1 MSNRK
6 ADLDAEIPLLLIPG
20 DQASAYDPDVPSR
33 EDILAY
39 FRAHTDGL
47 ALDELIAHFRVER
60 EATLIGL
67 KRRLT
72 AMARDGQLITRAGV
86 WHMVK
91 SNPAIL
97 EGRIQGHRDGFG
109 FFIPDNPELPDIF
122 LPPIEM
128 RKVLHGDRVRV
139 NPTGN
144 YKGKLEGSIV
154 EVLERGTTALVGRLL
169 HEDGGYVVVPEDRR
183 IKHDV
188 YIAPG
193 DLGGAVHGQ
202 VVSCEIIRQPS
213 RHLPPQGKITEI
225 LGEIDDPG
233 MEIEIAVRKF
243 DVPHQFSEATLAEA
257 AKLPTRVMAADLQ
270 GRVDLR
276 EVPFFTI
283 DGEDARDFDDAVYGE
298 LTEIPSGRGSKQAW
312 RLLVAIADVSHYVK
326 PDHPIDE
333 DALERGTSVYF
344 PRRVIPMLPESLSNG
359 ICSLNPHEDR
369 LVLVCDM
376 IVHASGAQAGTV
388 QGYQFYP
395 AVICSHARTTYT
407 QVWNMIQQPDGPTAR
422 EFAEIKEQVLQLYE
436 LYQLFAQQRVN
447 RGAMDFDT
455 VETQI
460 ICNEM
465 GKIEQI
471 VPLHRN
477 HAHRM
482 IEEFMLAANTCAADF
497 LTRHKRLGL
506 YRVHESSTP
515 EKLGQLR
522 EYLRALGLHLGGGD
536 EPSSLDFS
544 VLLAKAK
551 EREDYEVI
559 QTMIMRSM
567 SQAIYTP
574 ENSGHF
580 GLAYSDYAHFTSPI
594 RRYPDLLN
602 HRVIKATLNR
612 RKYTPK
618 ADGVVRAKGEP
629 LKEYEFSVWDRLG
642 VVLSAHE
649 RRADEASYDVQAW
662 LKCWYVREHIGGVF
676 SGKVTGVT
684 SFGLFVTL
692 DSLYVEGLV
701 HISEL
706 GSEYFQYNE
715 AMHELRGERT
725 GKRYRLTDEVHVQ
738 ISRVDLEARR
748 IDFSLVK
755 NPLSYEAV
763 QREIQRG
770 GEEPSRHYKKTAKP
784 KPEALRGTTA
794 KQRREAQRQ
803 AAKKKAAAAR
813 SKSSKSSKK
822 SGRKSR

>member
-1 MSNRK
+1 MSSRRQ
-6 ADLDAEIPLLLIPG
+6 DSDANIPILLVPG
-20 DQASAYDPDVPSR
+20 DQASAYDPDVPMR
-33 EDILAY
+33 EDILAF
-39 FRAHTDGL
+39 FRSQGDDLTTEML
-47 ALDELIAHFRVER
+47 VEHFKIER

-67 KRRLT
+67 QRRLT
-72 AMARDGQLITRAGV
+72 AMARDGQLANRDGT

-97 EGRIQGHRDGFG
+97 EGKVQGHRDGFG
-109 FFIPDNPELPDIF
+109 FFIPDNKELPDVY

-139 NPTGN
+139 NPTGS

-154 EVLERGTTALVGRLL
+154 EVLERSTSSLVGRVLNENG
-169 HEDGGYVVVPEDRR
+169 HFVVVPEDQR

-193 DLGGAVHGQ
+193 DLAGAEHGQ
-202 VVSCEIIRQPS
+202 VVACEIIRQPS
-213 RHLPPQGKITEI
+213 RHVPPQGKITEV

-243 DVPHQFSEATLAEA
+243 DVPHQFSEATLAQA
-257 AKLPTRVMAADLQ
+257 AKLPSRVMAADLQ

-276 EVPFFTI
+276 DLPFFTI
-283 DGEDARDFDDAVYGE
+283 DGEDARDFDDAIYGE
-298 LTEIPSGRGSKQAW
+298 LTEVPSGKGTKQAW
-312 RLLVAIADVSHYVK
+312 RLLVAIADVSHYVQ
-326 PDHPIDE
+326 PGQPIDN
-333 DALERGTSVYF
+333 DAIERGTSVYF

-359 ICSLNPHEDR
+359 ICSLNPDEDR

-376 IVHASGAQAGTV
+376 LVHATGAYAGTV

-407 QVWNMIQQPDGPTAR
+407 QVWDIIQQPDGPTAR
-422 EFAEIKEQVLQLYE
+422 ELAVVRDQVLELYD
-436 LYQLFAQQRVN
+436 LYQLFAQQRAN
-447 RGAMDFDT
+447 RGALDFDT

-460 ICNEM
+460 VCNDM
-465 GKIEQI
+465 GKIERI
-471 VPLHRN
+471 EPLHRN
-477 HAHRM
+477 HAHRL

-497 LTRHKRLGL
+497 LTRTNRLGL
-506 YRVHESSTP
+506 YRVHEGSTP

-522 EYLRALGLHLGGGD
+522 EYLRGMGLSLGGGD

-544 VLLAKAK
+544 KLLNAVKA
-551 EREDYEVI
+551 RDDYEVI

-580 GLAYSDYAHFTSPI
+580 GLAYKSYTHFTSPI

-602 HRVIKATLNR
+602 HRVIKAQLKR
-612 RKYTPK
+612 RKYMPK
-618 ADGVVRAKGEP
+618 VEGFERAPDEP
-629 LKEYEFSVWDRLG
+629 LKEYEHSVWERLG
-642 VVLSAHE
+642 VVLSAYE

-662 LKCWYVREHIGGVF
+662 LKCWYVREHIGEVF

-684 SFGLFVTL
+684 NFGLFVTL
-692 DSLYVEGLV
+692 DNFYVEGLV

-715 AMHELRGERT
+715 SMHELRGERT

-738 ISRVDLEARR
+738 ITRVDLEARR
-748 IDFSLVK
+748 IDFALVK
-755 NPLSYEAV
+755 NPLSFEAV

-770 GEEPSRHYKKTAKP
+770 AEEPAKRYKKAAKP

-794 KQRREAQRQ
+794 KQRRAAQRQ
-803 AAKKKAAAAR
+803 AAKKKMAA
-813 SKSSKSSKK
+813 KSKK
-822 SGRKSR
+822 TAYKSR

>member
-1 MSNRK
+1 MSNRRD
-6 ADLDAEIPLLLIPG
+6 DLDAEIPILLVPG
-20 DQASAYDPDVPSR
+20 DQASAYDPDVPMR
-33 EDILAY
+33 EDILAF
-39 FRAHTDGL
+39 FRTQGDGI
-47 ALDELIAHFRVER
+47 ELEQLIEHFKVER

-72 AMARDGQLITRAGV
+72 AMVRDGQLLTRAGS

-109 FFIPDNPELPDIF
+109 FFIPDNKELPDIF

-128 RKVLHGDRVRV
+128 RKVLHGDRVCV

-154 EVLERGTTALVGRLL
+154 EVLERGTTKLVGRVL
-169 HEDGGYVVVPEDRR
+169 HEAGNYVVVPEDQR
-183 IKHDV
+183 IKHDL
-188 YIAPG
+188 YIAPA
-193 DLGGAVHGQ
+193 DLAGAHHGQ
-202 VVSCEIIRQPS
+202 VVSCEIIRQPT
-213 RHLPPQGKITEI
+213 RHLPPQGKIIEI

-243 DVPHQFSEATLAEA
+243 EVPHEFSEATLNEA
-257 AKLPTRVMAADLQ
+257 SKLPSRVMAVDMP

-276 EVPFFTI
+276 DLPFFTI
-283 DGEDARDFDDAVYGE
+283 DGEDARDFDDAIYGE
-298 LTEIPSGRGSKQAW
+298 LTEVPSGKSTKKAW

-326 PDHPIDE
+326 PDSPIDE

-359 ICSLNPHEDR
+359 ICSLNPDEDR

-376 IVHASGAQAGTV
+376 LVHATGAHAGTV

-407 QVWNMIQQPDGPTAR
+407 QVWDMIQQPDGPTAH
-422 EFAEIKEQVLQLYE
+422 EFAVVKDQVLQLYE

-460 ICNEM
+460 VCNEL
-465 GKIEQI
+465 GKIERI

-477 HAHRM
+477 HAHRL

-497 LTRHKRLGL
+497 LTRNKRLGL

-522 EYLRALGLHLGGGD
+522 EYLRGLGLTLGGGD
-536 EPSSLDFS
+536 TPSSLHFAELLNKARARDDF
-544 VLLAKAK
+544 
-551 EREDYEVI
+551 EVI

-574 ENSGHF
+574 DNSGHF
-580 GLAYSDYAHFTSPI
+580 GLAYDNYAHFTSPI

-602 HRVIKATLNR
+602 HRVIKAALKR

-618 ADGVVRAKGEP
+618 VDGIERHKGEP
-629 LKEYEFSVWDRLG
+629 LKEYEHSVWDRLG
-642 VVLSAHE
+642 IVLSAHE
-649 RRADEASYDVQAW
+649 RRADEASYDVEAW
-662 LKCWYVREHIGGVF
+662 LKCWYVREHIGEVF

-684 SFGLFVTL
+684 SFGLFITL
-692 DSLYVEGLV
+692 DNLYVEGLV

-706 GSEYFQYNE
+706 GTEYFKFNE

-738 ISRVDLEARR
+738 ITRVDLEARR
-748 IDFSLVK
+748 IDFALVE
-755 NPLSYEAV
+755 NPLSYDAV

-770 GEEPSRHYKKTAKP
+770 GEEPPARRYKKAAKP
-784 KPEALRGTTA
+784 KPEALRGMTA
-794 KQRREAQRQ
+794 KQRRAAQRQ
-803 AAKKKAAAAR
+803 AARKKAAASR
-813 SKSSKSSKK
+813 GKK
-822 SGRKSR
+822 TGRKSR

>member
-1 MSNRK
+1 MSSRRQ
-6 ADLDAEIPLLLIPG
+6 DSDAEIPILLVPG
-20 DQASAYDPDVPSR
+20 DQASAYDPDVPMR
-33 EDILAY
+33 EDILAF
-39 FRAHTDGL
+39 FRAQSDSVELDGL
-47 ALDELIAHFRVER
+47 IEHFKIER

-72 AMARDGQLITRAGV
+72 AMVRDGQLSTRDGV
-86 WHMVK
+86 WQMAK

-97 EGRIQGHRDGFG
+97 EGKVQGHRDGFG
-109 FFIPDNPELPDIF
+109 FFIPDNRELPDVF

-128 RKVLHGDRVRV
+128 RKVLHGDRVRI

-144 YKGKLEGSIV
+144 YKGRPEGSII
-154 EVLERGTTALVGRLL
+154 EVLERSTTSLVGRVL
-169 HEDGGYVVVPEDRR
+169 HENGNYVVVPEDQR

-188 YIAPG
+188 NIAPS
-193 DLGGAVHGQ
+193 DLGGAMHGQ
-202 VVSCEIIRQPS
+202 VVTCEIIRQPS
-213 RHLPPQGKITEI
+213 RHLPPQGKITEV

-257 AKLPTRVMAADLQ
+257 DKLPLRVTASDLE

-276 EVPFFTI
+276 DLPFFTI
-283 DGEDARDFDDAVYGE
+283 DGEDARDFDDAIYGE
-298 LTEIPSGRGSKQAW
+298 FTDIPRGKSTTKAW

-326 PDHPIDE
+326 PDQPIDE
-333 DALERGTSVYF
+333 DAIERGTSVYF

-359 ICSLNPHEDR
+359 ICSLNPDEDR

-376 IVHASGAQAGTV
+376 VIHASGAHAGTV

-395 AVICSHARTTYT
+395 AVICSHARTTYN
-407 QVWNMIQQPDGPTAR
+407 QVWDTIQQPEGPIAR
-422 EFAEIKEQVLQLYE
+422 ELEVVKDQIIQLYE

-447 RGAMDFDT
+447 RGALDFDT

-460 ICNEM
+460 ICNDM
-465 GKIEQI
+465 GKIESI

-497 LTRHKRLGL
+497 LTRTKRLGL
-506 YRVHESSTP
+506 YRVHEGSTT
-515 EKLGQLR
+515 EKLSALR
-522 EYLRALGLHLGGGD
+522 EYLRGLGLTLGGGD
-536 EPSSLDFS
+536 EPTSLDYS
-544 VLLAKAK
+544 TLLNKVKA
-551 EREDYEVI
+551 REDFEVI

-567 SQAIYTP
+567 TQAIYTP

-580 GLAYSDYAHFTSPI
+580 GLAYENYAHFTSPI

-602 HRVIKATLNR
+602 HRVIKAQLKR

-618 ADGVVRAKGEP
+618 VEGIERAKDEP

-662 LKCWYVREHIGGVF
+662 LKCWYVREHIGEVF
-676 SGKVTGVT
+676 SGKISGVT

-692 DSLYVEGLV
+692 DNLYVEGLV

-715 AMHELRGERT
+715 SMHELRGERT
-725 GKRYRLTDEVHVQ
+725 GKRYCLTDEVHVQ
-738 ISRVDLEARR
+738 ITRVNLEARR
-748 IDFSLVK
+748 IDFALID
-755 NPLSYEAV
+755 NPLSYDAV
-763 QREIQRG
+763 QKELHRG
-770 GEEPSRHYKKTAKP
+770 GEEPVKRHKKAAKP
-784 KPEALRGTTA
+784 KPESLRGTTA
-794 KQRREAQRQ
+794 KQRRAAQRQ
-803 AAKKKAAAAR
+803 AAKKKAATK
-813 SKSSKSSKK
+813 SKTTS
-822 SGRKSR
+822 RKTRK

>member
-1 MSNRK
+1 MSSRRQ
-6 ADLDAEIPLLLIPG
+6 DSDDEIPILLVPG
-20 DQASAYDPDVPSR
+20 DQASAYDPDVPMR
-33 EDILAY
+33 EDILAFFREQSDGIELDVLIEY
-39 FRAHTDGL
+39 FG
-47 ALDELIAHFRVER
+47 IER

-72 AMARDGQLITRAGV
+72 AMVRDGQIASRGGV
-86 WHMVK
+86 LHMIK

-97 EGRIQGHRDGFG
+97 EGRVQGHRDGFG
-109 FFIPDNPELPDIF
+109 FFIPDNKEHADVY

-154 EVLERGTTALVGRLL
+154 EVLERSTTSLVGRVL
-169 HEDGGYVVVPEDRR
+169 HEAGNYVVVPEDQR

-188 YIAPG
+188 YIPQA

-202 VVSCEIIRQPS
+202 VVTCEIVRQPS
-213 RHLPPQGKITEI
+213 RHVPPQGKIIEV

-243 DVPHQFSEATLAEA
+243 DVPHQFSEATLAQA
-257 AKLPTRVMAADLQ
+257 KKLPSRVMAADLE

-276 EVPFFTI
+276 DLPFFTI
-283 DGEDARDFDDAVYGE
+283 DGEDARDFDDAIYGE
-298 LTEIPSGRGSKQAW
+298 LTEVPSGRGTKQAW
-312 RLLVAIADVSHYVK
+312 RLLVAIADVSHYVQ
-326 PDHPIDE
+326 PGQPIDE
-333 DALERGTSVYF
+333 DAIERGTSVYF

-376 IVHASGAQAGTV
+376 LIHNTGAYAGTV

-395 AVICSHARTTYT
+395 AVICSQARTTYT
-407 QVWNMIQQPDGPTAR
+407 QVWDVIQQPDGPTAR
-422 EFAEIKEQVLQLYE
+422 ELAVVKDQILQLYD
-436 LYQLFAQQRVN
+436 LYQLFAQQRTN
-447 RGAMDFDT
+447 RGALDFDT

-460 ICNEM
+460 VCNDM
-465 GKIEQI
+465 GKIESI

-477 HAHRM
+477 HAHRL
-482 IEEFMLAANTCAADF
+482 IEEFMLAANTCAADY
-497 LTRHKRLGL
+497 LERTNRLGL
-506 YRVHESSTP
+506 YRVHEVSTP

-522 EYLRALGLHLGGGD
+522 EYLRGLGLSLGGGD

-544 VLLAKAK
+544 KLLNAVKA
-551 EREDYEVI
+551 RDDFEVI

-580 GLAYSDYAHFTSPI
+580 GLAYKSYTHFTSPI

-602 HRVIKATLNR
+602 HRVIKAQLKR

-618 ADGVVRAKGEP
+618 VEGVERAQNEP
-629 LKEYEFSVWDRLG
+629 LKDYEHSIWERLG
-642 VVLSAHE
+642 VVLSAYE

-662 LKCWYVREHIGGVF
+662 LKCWYVREHIGEVF
-676 SGKVTGVT
+676 SGKVSGVT
-684 SFGLFVTL
+684 SFGLFITL
-692 DSLYVEGLV
+692 DNLYVEGLV

-715 AMHELRGERT
+715 SMHELRGERT

-738 ISRVDLEARR
+738 ITRVDLEARR
-748 IDFSLVK
+748 IDFALVK

-763 QREIQRG
+763 QRELQRG
-770 GEEPSRHYKKTAKP
+770 ADEQPNRRHKKAAKP
-784 KPEALRGTTA
+784 KPEALKGTTA
-794 KQRREAQRQ
+794 KQRRAAQRQ
-803 AAKKKAAAAR
+803 AAKKKLVT
-813 SKSSKSSKK
+813 KSKK
-822 SGRKSR
+822 TAHKSR

>member
-1 MSNRK
+1 M
-6 ADLDAEIPLLLIPG
+6 
-20 DQASAYDPDVPSR
+20 R
-33 EDILAY
+33 EDILAF
-39 FRAHTDGL
+39 FRSQGDDLTTEML
-47 ALDELIAHFRVER
+47 VEHFKIER

-67 KRRLT
+67 QRRLT
-72 AMARDGQLITRAGV
+72 AMVRDGQLANRAGT

-97 EGRIQGHRDGFG
+97 EGKVQGHRDGFG
-109 FFIPDNPELPDIF
+109 FFIPDNKELPDVY

-139 NPTGN
+139 NPTGS

-154 EVLERGTTALVGRLL
+154 EVLERSTSSLVGRVLNENG
-169 HEDGGYVVVPEDRR
+169 HFVVVPEDQR

-193 DLGGAVHGQ
+193 DLAGAEHGQ
-202 VVSCEIIRQPS
+202 VVACEIIRQPS
-213 RHLPPQGKITEI
+213 RHVPPQGKITEV

-243 DVPHQFSEATLAEA
+243 DVPHQFSEATLAQA
-257 AKLPTRVMAADLQ
+257 AKLPSHVMAADLQ

-276 EVPFFTI
+276 DLPFFTI
-283 DGEDARDFDDAVYGE
+283 DGEDARDFDDAIYGE
-298 LTEIPSGRGSKQAW
+298 LTEVPSGKGTKQAW
-312 RLLVAIADVSHYVK
+312 RLLVAIADVSHYVQ
-326 PDHPIDE
+326 PGQPIDD
-333 DALERGTSVYF
+333 DAIERGTSVYF

-359 ICSLNPHEDR
+359 ICSLNPDEDR
-369 LVLVCDM
+369 LALVCDM
-376 IVHASGAQAGTV
+376 LVHATGAYAGTV

-407 QVWNMIQQPDGPTAR
+407 QVWDIIQQPDGPTAR
-422 EFAEIKEQVLQLYE
+422 ELAVVRDQVLELYD
-436 LYQLFAQQRVN
+436 LYQLFAQQRAN
-447 RGAMDFDT
+447 RGALDFDT

-460 ICNEM
+460 VCNDM
-465 GKIEQI
+465 GKIERI
-471 VPLHRN
+471 EPLHRN
-477 HAHRM
+477 HAHRL

-497 LTRHKRLGL
+497 LTRTNRLGL
-506 YRVHESSTP
+506 YRVHEGSTP

-522 EYLRALGLHLGGGD
+522 EYLRGMGLTLGGGD

-544 VLLAKAK
+544 KLLNAVKA
-551 EREDYEVI
+551 RDDYEVI

-580 GLAYSDYAHFTSPI
+580 GLAYKSYTHFTSPI

-602 HRVIKATLNR
+602 HRVIKAQLKR
-612 RKYTPK
+612 RKYMPK
-618 ADGVVRAKGEP
+618 VEGLERAPGEP
-629 LKEYEFSVWDRLG
+629 LKEYEHSVWERLG
-642 VVLSAHE
+642 VVLSAYE

-662 LKCWYVREHIGGVF
+662 LKCWYVREHIGEVF

-684 SFGLFVTL
+684 NFGLFVTL
-692 DSLYVEGLV
+692 DNFYVEGLV

-715 AMHELRGERT
+715 SMHELRGERT

-738 ISRVDLEARR
+738 ITRVDLEARR
-748 IDFSLVK
+748 IDFALVK
-755 NPLSYEAV
+755 NPLSFEAV

-770 GEEPSRHYKKTAKP
+770 AEEPAKRYKKAAKP

-794 KQRREAQRQ
+794 KQRRAAQRQ
-803 AAKKKAAAAR
+803 AAKKKMAA
-813 SKSSKSSKK
+813 KSKK
-822 SGRKSR
+822 TAYKSR

>member
-1 MSNRK
+1 MSSRRQ
-6 ADLDAEIPLLLIPG
+6 DSDANIPILLVPG
-20 DQASAYDPDVPSR
+20 DQASAYDPDVPMR
-33 EDILAY
+33 EDILAF
-39 FRAHTDGL
+39 FRSQGDDLTTEML
-47 ALDELIAHFRVER
+47 VEHFKIER

-67 KRRLT
+67 QRRLT
-72 AMARDGQLITRAGV
+72 AMVRDGQLANRAGT

-97 EGRIQGHRDGFG
+97 EGKVQGHRDGFG
-109 FFIPDNPELPDIF
+109 FFIPDNKELPDVY
-122 LPPIEM
+122 LPPVEM

-139 NPTGN
+139 NPTGS

-154 EVLERGTTALVGRLL
+154 EVLERSTSSLVGRVLNENG
-169 HEDGGYVVVPEDRR
+169 HFVVVPEDQR

-193 DLGGAVHGQ
+193 DLAGAEHGQ
-202 VVSCEIIRQPS
+202 VVACEIIRQPS
-213 RHLPPQGKITEI
+213 RHVPPQGKITEV

-243 DVPHQFSEATLAEA
+243 DVPHQFSEATLAQA
-257 AKLPTRVMAADLQ
+257 AKLPSHVMAADLQ

-276 EVPFFTI
+276 DLPFFTI
-283 DGEDARDFDDAVYGE
+283 DGEDARDFDDAIYGE
-298 LTEIPSGRGSKQAW
+298 LTEVPSGKGTKQAW
-312 RLLVAIADVSHYVK
+312 RLLVAIADVSHYVQ
-326 PDHPIDE
+326 PGQPIDD
-333 DALERGTSVYF
+333 DAIERGTSVYF

-359 ICSLNPHEDR
+359 ICSLNPDEDR

-376 IVHASGAQAGTV
+376 LVHATGAYAGTV

-407 QVWNMIQQPDGPTAR
+407 QVWDIIQQPDGPTAR
-422 EFAEIKEQVLQLYE
+422 ELAVVRDQVLELYD
-436 LYQLFAQQRVN
+436 LYQLFAQQRAN
-447 RGAMDFDT
+447 RGALDFDT

-460 ICNEM
+460 VCNDM
-465 GKIEQI
+465 GKIERI
-471 VPLHRN
+471 EPLHRN
-477 HAHRM
+477 HAHRL

-497 LTRHKRLGL
+497 LTRTNRLGL
-506 YRVHESSTP
+506 YRVHEGSTP

-522 EYLRALGLHLGGGD
+522 EYLRGMGLTLGGGD

-544 VLLAKAK
+544 KLLNAVKA
-551 EREDYEVI
+551 RDDYEVI

-580 GLAYSDYAHFTSPI
+580 GLAYKSYTHFTSPI

-602 HRVIKATLNR
+602 HRVIKAQLKR
-612 RKYTPK
+612 RKYMPK
-618 ADGVVRAKGEP
+618 VEGFERAPDEP
-629 LKEYEFSVWDRLG
+629 LKEYEHSVWERLG
-642 VVLSAHE
+642 VVLSAYE

-662 LKCWYVREHIGGVF
+662 LKCWYVREHIGEVF

-684 SFGLFVTL
+684 NFGLFVTL
-692 DSLYVEGLV
+692 DNFYVEGLV

-715 AMHELRGERT
+715 SMHELRGERT

-738 ISRVDLEARR
+738 ITRVDLEARR
-748 IDFSLVK
+748 IDFALVK
-755 NPLSYEAV
+755 NPLSFEAV

-770 GEEPSRHYKKTAKP
+770 AEEPAKRYKKAAKP

-794 KQRREAQRQ
+794 KQRRAAQRQ
-803 AAKKKAAAAR
+803 AAKKKMAA
-813 SKSSKSSKK
+813 KSKK
-822 SGRKSR
+822 TAYKSR

>member
-1 MSNRK
+1 MSSRRQ
-6 ADLDAEIPLLLIPG
+6 DSDANIPILLVPG
-20 DQASAYDPDVPSR
+20 DQASAYDPDVPMR
-33 EDILAY
+33 EDILAF
-39 FRAHTDGL
+39 FRSQGDDLTTEML
-47 ALDELIAHFRVER
+47 VEHFKIER

-67 KRRLT
+67 QRRLT
-72 AMARDGQLITRAGV
+72 AMVRDGQLANRAGT

-97 EGRIQGHRDGFG
+97 EGKVQGHRDGFG
-109 FFIPDNPELPDIF
+109 FFIPDNKELPDVY
-122 LPPIEM
+122 LPPVEM

-139 NPTGN
+139 NPTGS

-154 EVLERGTTALVGRLL
+154 EVLERSTSSLVGRVLNENG
-169 HEDGGYVVVPEDRR
+169 HFVVVPEDQR

-188 YIAPG
+188 YIAPA
-193 DLGGAVHGQ
+193 DLAGAEHGQ
-202 VVSCEIIRQPS
+202 VVACEIIRQPS
-213 RHLPPQGKITEI
+213 RHVPPQGKITEV

-243 DVPHQFSEATLAEA
+243 DVPHQFSEATLAQA
-257 AKLPTRVMAADLQ
+257 AKLPSRVMAADLQ

-276 EVPFFTI
+276 DLPFFTI
-283 DGEDARDFDDAVYGE
+283 DGEDARDFDDAIYGE
-298 LTEIPSGRGSKQAW
+298 LTEVPSGKGTKQAW
-312 RLLVAIADVSHYVK
+312 RLLVAIADVSHYVQ
-326 PDHPIDE
+326 PGQPIDD
-333 DALERGTSVYF
+333 DAIERGTSVYF

-359 ICSLNPHEDR
+359 ICSLNPDEDR

-376 IVHASGAQAGTV
+376 LVHATGAYAGTV

-407 QVWNMIQQPDGPTAR
+407 QVWDIIQQPDGPTAR
-422 EFAEIKEQVLQLYE
+422 ELAVVRDQVLELYD
-436 LYQLFAQQRVN
+436 LYQLFAQQRAN
-447 RGAMDFDT
+447 RGALDFDT

-460 ICNEM
+460 VCNDM
-465 GKIEQI
+465 GKIERI
-471 VPLHRN
+471 EPLHRN
-477 HAHRM
+477 HAHRL

-497 LTRHKRLGL
+497 LTRTNRLGL
-506 YRVHESSTP
+506 YRVHEGSTP

-522 EYLRALGLHLGGGD
+522 EYLRGMGLSLGGGD

-544 VLLAKAK
+544 KLLNAVKA
-551 EREDYEVI
+551 RDDYEVI

-580 GLAYSDYAHFTSPI
+580 GLAYKSYTHFTSPI

-602 HRVIKATLNR
+602 HRVIKAQLKR
-612 RKYTPK
+612 RKYMPK
-618 ADGVVRAKGEP
+618 VEGFERAPDEP
-629 LKEYEFSVWDRLG
+629 LKEYEHSVWERLG
-642 VVLSAHE
+642 VVLSAYE

-662 LKCWYVREHIGGVF
+662 LKCWYVREHIGEVF

-684 SFGLFVTL
+684 NFGLFVTL
-692 DSLYVEGLV
+692 DNFYVEGLV

-715 AMHELRGERT
+715 SMHELRGERT

-738 ISRVDLEARR
+738 ITRVDLEARR
-748 IDFSLVK
+748 IDFALVK
-755 NPLSYEAV
+755 NPLSFEAV

-770 GEEPSRHYKKTAKP
+770 AEEPAKRYKKAAKP

-794 KQRREAQRQ
+794 KQRRAAQRQ
-803 AAKKKAAAAR
+803 AAKKKMAA
-813 SKSSKSSKK
+813 KSKK
-822 SGRKSR
+822 TAYKSR

>member
-1 MSNRK
+1 MSSRRQ
-6 ADLDAEIPLLLIPG
+6 DSDANIPILLVPG
-20 DQASAYDPDVPSR
+20 DQASAYDPDVPMR
-33 EDILAY
+33 EDILAF
-39 FRAHTDGL
+39 FRSQGDDLTTEML
-47 ALDELIAHFRVER
+47 VEHFKIER

-67 KRRLT
+67 QRRLT
-72 AMARDGQLITRAGV
+72 AMVRDGQLANRAGT

-97 EGRIQGHRDGFG
+97 EGKVQGHRDGFG
-109 FFIPDNPELPDIF
+109 FFVPDNKELPDVY

-139 NPTGN
+139 NPTGS

-154 EVLERGTTALVGRLL
+154 EVLERSTSSLVGRVLNENG
-169 HEDGGYVVVPEDRR
+169 HFVVVPEDQR

-188 YIAPG
+188 YIAPA
-193 DLGGAVHGQ
+193 DLAGAEHGQ
-202 VVSCEIIRQPS
+202 VVACEIIRQPS
-213 RHLPPQGKITEI
+213 RHVPPQGKITEV

-243 DVPHQFSEATLAEA
+243 DVPHQFSEATLAQA
-257 AKLPTRVMAADLQ
+257 AKLPSRVMAADLQ

-276 EVPFFTI
+276 DLPFFTI
-283 DGEDARDFDDAVYGE
+283 DGEDARDFDDAIYGE
-298 LTEIPSGRGSKQAW
+298 LAEVPSGKGTKQAW
-312 RLLVAIADVSHYVK
+312 RLLVAIADVSHYVQ
-326 PDHPIDE
+326 PGQPIDD
-333 DALERGTSVYF
+333 DAIERGTSVYF

-359 ICSLNPHEDR
+359 ICSLNPDEDR

-376 IVHASGAQAGTV
+376 LVHATGAYAGTV

-407 QVWNMIQQPDGPTAR
+407 QVWDIIQQPDGPTAR
-422 EFAEIKEQVLQLYE
+422 ELAVVRDQVLELYD
-436 LYQLFAQQRVN
+436 LYQLFAQQRAN
-447 RGAMDFDT
+447 RGALDFDT

-460 ICNEM
+460 VCNDM
-465 GKIEQI
+465 GKIERI
-471 VPLHRN
+471 EPLHRN
-477 HAHRM
+477 HAHRL

-497 LTRHKRLGL
+497 LTRTNRLGL
-506 YRVHESSTP
+506 YRVHEGSTP

-522 EYLRALGLHLGGGD
+522 EYLRGMGLTLGGGD

-544 VLLAKAK
+544 KLLNAVKA
-551 EREDYEVI
+551 RDDYEVI

-580 GLAYSDYAHFTSPI
+580 GLAYKSYTHFTSPI

-602 HRVIKATLNR
+602 HRVIKAQLKR
-612 RKYTPK
+612 RKYMPK
-618 ADGVVRAKGEP
+618 VEGFERAPGES
-629 LKEYEFSVWDRLG
+629 LKEYEHSVWERLG
-642 VVLSAHE
+642 VVLSAYE

-662 LKCWYVREHIGGVF
+662 LKCWYVREHIGEVF

-684 SFGLFVTL
+684 NFGLFVTL
-692 DSLYVEGLV
+692 DNFYVEGLV

-715 AMHELRGERT
+715 SMHELRGERT

-738 ISRVDLEARR
+738 ITRVDLEARR
-748 IDFSLVK
+748 IDFALVK
-755 NPLSYEAV
+755 NPLSFEAV

-770 GEEPSRHYKKTAKP
+770 AEEPAKRYKKAAKP

-794 KQRREAQRQ
+794 KQRRAAQRQ
-803 AAKKKAAAAR
+803 AAKKKMAA
-813 SKSSKSSKK
+813 KSKK
-822 SGRKSR
+822 TAYKSR

>member
-1 MSNRK
+1 MSSRRQ
-6 ADLDAEIPLLLIPG
+6 DSDANIPILLVPG
-20 DQASAYDPDVPSR
+20 DQASAYDPDVPMR
-33 EDILAY
+33 EDILAF
-39 FRAHTDGL
+39 FRSQGDDLTTEML
-47 ALDELIAHFRVER
+47 VEHFKIER

-67 KRRLT
+67 QRRLT
-72 AMARDGQLITRAGV
+72 AMVRDGQLANRAGT

-97 EGRIQGHRDGFG
+97 EGKVQGHRDGFG
-109 FFIPDNPELPDIF
+109 FFIPDNKELPDVY

-139 NPTGN
+139 NPTGS

-154 EVLERGTTALVGRLL
+154 EVLERSTSSLVGRVLNENG
-169 HEDGGYVVVPEDRR
+169 HFVVVPEDQR

-188 YIAPG
+188 YIAPA
-193 DLGGAVHGQ
+193 DLAGAEHGQ
-202 VVSCEIIRQPS
+202 VVACEIIRQPS
-213 RHLPPQGKITEI
+213 RHVPPQGKITEV

-243 DVPHQFSEATLAEA
+243 DVPHQFSEATLAQA
-257 AKLPTRVMAADLQ
+257 AKLPSRVMAADLQ

-276 EVPFFTI
+276 DLPFFTI
-283 DGEDARDFDDAVYGE
+283 DGEDARDFDDAIYGE
-298 LTEIPSGRGSKQAW
+298 LAEVPSGKGTKQAW
-312 RLLVAIADVSHYVK
+312 RLLVAIADVSHYVQ
-326 PDHPIDE
+326 PGQPIDD
-333 DALERGTSVYF
+333 DAIERGTSVYF

-359 ICSLNPHEDR
+359 ICSLNPDEDR

-376 IVHASGAQAGTV
+376 LVHATGAYAGTV

-407 QVWNMIQQPDGPTAR
+407 QVWDIIQQPDGPTAR
-422 EFAEIKEQVLQLYE
+422 ELAVVRDQVLELYD
-436 LYQLFAQQRVN
+436 LYQLFAQQRAN
-447 RGAMDFDT
+447 RGALDFDT

-460 ICNEM
+460 VCNDM
-465 GKIEQI
+465 GKIERI
-471 VPLHRN
+471 EPLHRN
-477 HAHRM
+477 HAHRL

-497 LTRHKRLGL
+497 LTRTNRLGL
-506 YRVHESSTP
+506 YRVHEGSTP

-522 EYLRALGLHLGGGD
+522 EYLRGMGLTLGGGD

-544 VLLAKAK
+544 KLLNAVKA
-551 EREDYEVI
+551 RDDYEVI

-580 GLAYSDYAHFTSPI
+580 GLAYKSYTHFTSPI

-602 HRVIKATLNR
+602 HRVIKAQLKR
-612 RKYTPK
+612 RKYMPK
-618 ADGVVRAKGEP
+618 VEGFERAPGES
-629 LKEYEFSVWDRLG
+629 LKEYEHSVWERLG
-642 VVLSAHE
+642 VVLSAYE

-662 LKCWYVREHIGGVF
+662 LKCWYVREHIGEVF

-684 SFGLFVTL
+684 NFGLFVTL
-692 DSLYVEGLV
+692 DNFYVEGLV

-715 AMHELRGERT
+715 SMHELRGERT

-738 ISRVDLEARR
+738 ITRVDLEARR
-748 IDFSLVK
+748 IDFALVK
-755 NPLSYEAV
+755 NPLSFEAV

-770 GEEPSRHYKKTAKP
+770 AEEPAKRYKKAAKP

-794 KQRREAQRQ
+794 KQRRAAQRQ
-803 AAKKKAAAAR
+803 AAKKKMAA
-813 SKSSKSSKK
+813 KSKK
-822 SGRKSR
+822 TAYKSR

>member
-1 MSNRK
+1 MSSRK
-6 ADLDAEIPLLLIPG
+6 QDSDAKIPILLVPG
-20 DQASAYDPDVPSR
+20 DQASAYDPDVPMR
-33 EDILAY
+33 EDILTF
-39 FRAHTDGL
+39 FRAHTDGIE
-47 ALDELIAHFRVER
+47 LDMLIEHFKVER
-60 EATLIGL
+60 ETTLIGL

-72 AMARDGQLITRAGV
+72 AMVRDGQLRTRDGA

-97 EGRIQGHRDGFG
+97 EGKVQGHRDGFG
-109 FFIPDNPELPDIF
+109 FFIPDNKELPDIF

-154 EVLERGTTALVGRLL
+154 EVLERSTSSLVGRVL
-169 HEDGGYVVVPEDRR
+169 HESGNYVVVPEDQR

-188 YIAPG
+188 YIASA
-193 DLGGAVHGQ
+193 DLAGAVHGQ
-202 VVSCEIIRQPS
+202 VVTCEIIRQPS
-213 RHLPPQGKITEI
+213 RHVPPQGKIIEI

-243 DVPHQFSEATLAEA
+243 DVPHQFSQATLDEA
-257 AKLPTRVMAADLQ
+257 QKLPARVMAADLE

-276 EVPFFTI
+276 DLPFFTI
-283 DGEDARDFDDAVYGE
+283 DGEDARDFDDAIYGE
-298 LTEIPSGRGSKQAW
+298 LSEVPSGKGTKQAW

-326 PDHPIDE
+326 PHQPIDE
-333 DALERGTSVYF
+333 DAVERGTSVYF

-359 ICSLNPHEDR
+359 ICSLNPDEDR

-376 IVHASGAQAGTV
+376 VVHASGAHAGTV

-395 AVICSHARTTYT
+395 AVICSHARTTYN
-407 QVWNMIQQPDGPTAR
+407 QVWDVIQQPEGPTAR
-422 EFAEIKEQVLQLYE
+422 ELAVVKEQILQLYD

-447 RGAMDFDT
+447 RGALDFDT

-460 ICNEM
+460 VCNDM
-465 GKIEQI
+465 GKIERI

-497 LTRHKRLGL
+497 LTRTKRHGL

-515 EKLGQLR
+515 VKLNQLR
-522 EYLRALGLHLGGGD
+522 EYLRGLGLSLGGGD

-544 VLLAKAK
+544 TLLNKAKARDDFK
-551 EREDYEVI
+551 VI

-580 GLAYSDYAHFTSPI
+580 GLAYKNYTHFTSPI

-602 HRVIKATLNR
+602 HRVIKSALQR
-612 RKYTPK
+612 KKYTPK
-618 ADGVVRAKGEP
+618 VDGIERAKDEP
-629 LKEYEFSVWDRLG
+629 LKEFEFSVWDRLG

-662 LKCWYVREHIGGVF
+662 LKCWYVREHIGEVF
-676 SGKVTGVT
+676 SGKVSGVT
-684 SFGLFVTL
+684 SFGLFITL
-692 DSLYVEGLV
+692 DNLYVEGLV

-706 GSEYFQYNE
+706 GTEYFQYNE

-748 IDFSLVK
+748 IDFALVK
-755 NPLSYEAV
+755 NPLSYDAV

-770 GEEPSRHYKKTAKP
+770 GDEPVRRYKKAAKP

-794 KQRREAQRQ
+794 KQRRAAQRQ
-803 AAKKKAAAAR
+803 AARKKATTQA
-813 SKSSKSSKK
+813 KK

>member
-1 MSNRK
+1 MSSRRQ
-6 ADLDAEIPLLLIPG
+6 DSDANIPILLVPG
-20 DQASAYDPDVPSR
+20 DQASAYDPDVPMR
-33 EDILAY
+33 EDILAF
-39 FRAHTDGL
+39 FRSQGDDLTTEML
-47 ALDELIAHFRVER
+47 VEHFKIER

-67 KRRLT
+67 QRRLT
-72 AMARDGQLITRAGV
+72 AMARDGQLANRDGT

-97 EGRIQGHRDGFG
+97 EGKVQGHRDGFG
-109 FFIPDNPELPDIF
+109 FFIPDNKELPDVY
-122 LPPIEM
+122 LPPVEM

-139 NPTGN
+139 NPTGS

-154 EVLERGTTALVGRLL
+154 EVLERSTSSLVGRVLNENG
-169 HEDGGYVVVPEDRR
+169 HFVVVPEDQR

-193 DLGGAVHGQ
+193 DLAGAEHGQ
-202 VVSCEIIRQPS
+202 VVACEIIRQPS
-213 RHLPPQGKITEI
+213 RHVPPQGKITEV

-243 DVPHQFSEATLAEA
+243 DVPHQFSEATLAQA
-257 AKLPTRVMAADLQ
+257 AKLPSHVMAADLQ

-276 EVPFFTI
+276 DLPFFTI
-283 DGEDARDFDDAVYGE
+283 DGEDARDFDDAIYGE
-298 LTEIPSGRGSKQAW
+298 LTEVPSGKGTKQAW
-312 RLLVAIADVSHYVK
+312 RLLVAIADVSHYVQ
-326 PDHPIDE
+326 PGQPIDD
-333 DALERGTSVYF
+333 DAIERGTSVYF

-359 ICSLNPHEDR
+359 ICSLNPDEDR

-376 IVHASGAQAGTV
+376 LVHATGAYAGTV

-407 QVWNMIQQPDGPTAR
+407 QVWDIIQQPDGPTAR
-422 EFAEIKEQVLQLYE
+422 ELAVVRDQVLELYD
-436 LYQLFAQQRVN
+436 LYQLFAQQRAN
-447 RGAMDFDT
+447 RGALDFDT

-460 ICNEM
+460 VCNDM
-465 GKIEQI
+465 GKIERI
-471 VPLHRN
+471 EPLHRN
-477 HAHRM
+477 HAHRL

-497 LTRHKRLGL
+497 LTRTNRLGL
-506 YRVHESSTP
+506 YRVHEGSTP

-522 EYLRALGLHLGGGD
+522 EYLRGMGLTLGGGD

-544 VLLAKAK
+544 KLLNAVKA
-551 EREDYEVI
+551 RDDYEVI

-580 GLAYSDYAHFTSPI
+580 GLAYKSYTHFTSPI

-602 HRVIKATLNR
+602 HRVIKAQLKR
-612 RKYTPK
+612 RKYMPK
-618 ADGVVRAKGEP
+618 VEGFERAPDEP
-629 LKEYEFSVWDRLG
+629 LKEYEHSVWERLG
-642 VVLSAHE
+642 VVLSAYE

-662 LKCWYVREHIGGVF
+662 LKCWYVREHIGEVF

-684 SFGLFVTL
+684 NFGLFVTL
-692 DSLYVEGLV
+692 DNFYVEGLV

-715 AMHELRGERT
+715 SMHELRGERT

-738 ISRVDLEARR
+738 ITRVDLEARR
-748 IDFSLVK
+748 IDFALVK
-755 NPLSYEAV
+755 NPLSFEAV

-770 GEEPSRHYKKTAKP
+770 AEEPAKRYKKAAKP

-794 KQRREAQRQ
+794 KQRRAAQRQ
-803 AAKKKAAAAR
+803 AAKKKMAA
-813 SKSSKSSKK
+813 KSKK
-822 SGRKSR
+822 TAYKSR

>member
-1 MSNRK
+1 M
-6 ADLDAEIPLLLIPG
+6 PG
-20 DQASAYDPDVPSR
+20 DQASAYDPDVPAR

-39 FRAHTDGL
+39 FREHAEGIE
-47 ALDELIAHFRVER
+47 LDQLIEHFKIER
-60 EATLIGL
+60 DATLIGL

-72 AMARDGQLITRAGV
+72 AMVRDGQLLTRAGA

-97 EGRIQGHRDGFG
+97 DGKIQGHRDGFG
-109 FFIPDNPELPDIF
+109 FFIPDNKELPDIF

-154 EVLERGTTALVGRLL
+154 EVLERGTTSLVGRVL
-169 HEDGGYVVVPEDRR
+169 HEDGNYVVVPEDQRM
-183 IKHDV
+183 KHDV

-213 RHLPPQGKITEI
+213 RHLPPQGKVIEV

-243 DVPHQFSEATLAEA
+243 DVPHQFSEAALAEA
-257 AKLPTRVMAADLQ
+257 GKLPARVMATDMD

-276 EVPFFTI
+276 DVPFFTI
-283 DGEDARDFDDAVYGE
+283 DGEDARDFDDAIYGE
-298 LTEIPSGRGSKQAW
+298 LTEIPSGRGTKQAW
-312 RLLVAIADVSHYVK
+312 RLLVAIADVSHYVQ
-326 PDHPIDE
+326 PEQPIDD
-333 DALERGTSVYF
+333 DAMERGTSVYF

-359 ICSLNPHEDR
+359 ICSLNPDEDR

-376 IVHASGAQAGTV
+376 IVHATGAHAGTV

-407 QVWNMIQQPDGPTAR
+407 QVWDMIQQPEGPTAR
-422 EFAEIKEQVLQLYE
+422 DFAVVRDQVLQLYD

-460 ICNEM
+460 VCNDM
-465 GKIEQI
+465 GKIERI

-477 HAHRM
+477 HAHRL

-497 LTRHKRLGL
+497 LTRNNRLGL

-522 EYLRALGLHLGGGD
+522 EYLRGLGLYLGGGD

-544 VLLAKAK
+544 ELLNKVKA
-551 EREDYEVI
+551 REDFEII

-580 GLAYSDYAHFTSPI
+580 GLAYKSYTHFTSPI

-602 HRVIKATLNR
+602 HRVIKAALKR

-618 ADGVVRAKGEP
+618 VDGIERAKDEP
-629 LKEYEFSVWDRLG
+629 LKEFEFSVWDRLG

-662 LKCWYVREHIGGVF
+662 LKCWYVREHIGEVF

-684 SFGLFVTL
+684 SFGLFITL

-706 GSEYFQYNE
+706 GTEYFKYNE

-748 IDFSLVK
+748 IDFALVR
-755 NPLSYEAV
+755 NPLSYDAV

-770 GEEPSRHYKKTAKP
+770 GEEPARRYKKAAKP

-803 AAKKKAAAAR
+803 AVKKKAAAAR
-813 SKSSKSSKK
+813 GKKSS
-822 SGRKSR
+822 RKSR

>member
-1 MSNRK
+1 MSSRRQ
-6 ADLDAEIPLLLIPG
+6 DSDANIPILLVPG
-20 DQASAYDPDVPSR
+20 DQASAYDPDVPMR
-33 EDILAY
+33 EDILAF
-39 FRAHTDGL
+39 FRSQGDDLTTEML
-47 ALDELIAHFRVER
+47 VEHFKIER

-67 KRRLT
+67 QRRLT
-72 AMARDGQLITRAGV
+72 AMARDGQLANRDGT

-97 EGRIQGHRDGFG
+97 EGKVQGHRDGFG
-109 FFIPDNPELPDIF
+109 FFIPDNKELPDVY
-122 LPPIEM
+122 LPPVEM

-139 NPTGN
+139 NPTGS

-154 EVLERGTTALVGRLL
+154 EVLERSTSSLVGRVLNENG
-169 HEDGGYVVVPEDRR
+169 HFVVVPEDQR

-193 DLGGAVHGQ
+193 DLAGAEHGQ
-202 VVSCEIIRQPS
+202 VVACEIIRQPS
-213 RHLPPQGKITEI
+213 RHVPPQGKITEV

-243 DVPHQFSEATLAEA
+243 DVPHQFSEATLAQA
-257 AKLPTRVMAADLQ
+257 AKLPSHVMAADLQ

-276 EVPFFTI
+276 DLPFFTI
-283 DGEDARDFDDAVYGE
+283 DGEDARDFDDAIYGE
-298 LTEIPSGRGSKQAW
+298 LTEVPSGKGTKQAW
-312 RLLVAIADVSHYVK
+312 RLLVAIADVSHYVQ
-326 PDHPIDE
+326 PGQPIDD
-333 DALERGTSVYF
+333 DAIERGTSVYF

-359 ICSLNPHEDR
+359 ICSLNPDEDR

-376 IVHASGAQAGTV
+376 LVHATGAYAGTV

-407 QVWNMIQQPDGPTAR
+407 QVWDIIQQPDGPTAR
-422 EFAEIKEQVLQLYE
+422 ELAVVRDQVLELYD
-436 LYQLFAQQRVN
+436 LYQLFAQQRAN
-447 RGAMDFDT
+447 RGALDFDT

-460 ICNEM
+460 VCNDM
-465 GKIEQI
+465 GKIERI
-471 VPLHRN
+471 EPLHRN
-477 HAHRM
+477 HAHRL

-497 LTRHKRLGL
+497 LTRTNRLGL
-506 YRVHESSTP
+506 YRVHEGSTP

-522 EYLRALGLHLGGGD
+522 EYLRGMGLTLGGGD

-544 VLLAKAK
+544 KLLNAVKA
-551 EREDYEVI
+551 RDDYEVI

-580 GLAYSDYAHFTSPI
+580 GLAYKSYTHFTSPI

-602 HRVIKATLNR
+602 HRVIKAQLKR
-612 RKYTPK
+612 RKYMPK
-618 ADGVVRAKGEP
+618 VEGFERAPDEP
-629 LKEYEFSVWDRLG
+629 LKEYEHSVWERLG
-642 VVLSAHE
+642 VVLSAYE

-662 LKCWYVREHIGGVF
+662 LKCWYVREHIGEVF

-684 SFGLFVTL
+684 NFGLFVTL
-692 DSLYVEGLV
+692 DNFYVEGLV

-715 AMHELRGERT
+715 SMHELRGERT

-738 ISRVDLEARR
+738 ITRVDLEARR
-748 IDFSLVK
+748 IDFALVK
-755 NPLSYEAV
+755 NPLSFEAV

-770 GEEPSRHYKKTAKP
+770 AEEPAKRYKKAAKP

-794 KQRREAQRQ
+794 KQRRAAQRQ
-803 AAKKKAAAAR
+803 AAKKKMAA
-813 SKSSKSSKK
+813 KSKK
-822 SGRKSR
+822 TAYKSH

>member
-1 MSNRK
+1 MSSRRQ
-6 ADLDAEIPLLLIPG
+6 DSDANIPILLVPG
-20 DQASAYDPDVPSR
+20 DQASAYDPDVPMR
-33 EDILAY
+33 EDILAF
-39 FRAHTDGL
+39 FRSQGDDLTTEML
-47 ALDELIAHFRVER
+47 VEHFKIER

-67 KRRLT
+67 QRRLT
-72 AMARDGQLITRAGV
+72 AMVRDGQLANRAGT

-97 EGRIQGHRDGFG
+97 EGKVQGHRDGFG
-109 FFIPDNPELPDIF
+109 FFIPDNKELPDVY

-139 NPTGN
+139 NPTGS

-154 EVLERGTTALVGRLL
+154 EVLERSTSSLVGRVLNENG
-169 HEDGGYVVVPEDRR
+169 HFVVVPEDQR

-188 YIAPG
+188 YIAPA
-193 DLGGAVHGQ
+193 DLAGAEHGQ
-202 VVSCEIIRQPS
+202 VVACEIIRQPS
-213 RHLPPQGKITEI
+213 RHVPPQGKITEV

-243 DVPHQFSEATLAEA
+243 DVPHQFSEATLAQA
-257 AKLPTRVMAADLQ
+257 AKLPSRVMAADLQ

-276 EVPFFTI
+276 DLPFFTI
-283 DGEDARDFDDAVYGE
+283 DGEDARDFDDAIYGE
-298 LTEIPSGRGSKQAW
+298 LTEVPSGKGTKQAW
-312 RLLVAIADVSHYVK
+312 RLLVAIADVSHYVQ
-326 PDHPIDE
+326 PGQPIDD

-359 ICSLNPHEDR
+359 ICSLNPDEDR

-376 IVHASGAQAGTV
+376 LVHATGAYAGTV

-407 QVWNMIQQPDGPTAR
+407 QVWDIIQQPDGPTAR
-422 EFAEIKEQVLQLYE
+422 ELAVVRDQVLELYD
-436 LYQLFAQQRVN
+436 LYQLFAQQRAN
-447 RGAMDFDT
+447 RGALDFDT

-460 ICNEM
+460 VCNDM
-465 GKIEQI
+465 GKIERI
-471 VPLHRN
+471 EPLHRN
-477 HAHRM
+477 HAHRL

-497 LTRHKRLGL
+497 LTRTNRLGL
-506 YRVHESSTP
+506 YRVHEGSTP

-522 EYLRALGLHLGGGD
+522 EYLRGMGLSLGGGD

-544 VLLAKAK
+544 KLLNAVKA
-551 EREDYEVI
+551 RDDYEVI

-580 GLAYSDYAHFTSPI
+580 GLAYKSYTHFTSPI

-602 HRVIKATLNR
+602 HRVIKAQLKR
-612 RKYTPK
+612 RKYMPK
-618 ADGVVRAKGEP
+618 VEGFERAPDEP
-629 LKEYEFSVWDRLG
+629 LKEYEHSVWERLG
-642 VVLSAHE
+642 VVLSAYE

-662 LKCWYVREHIGGVF
+662 LKCWYVREHIGEVF

-684 SFGLFVTL
+684 NFGLFVTL
-692 DSLYVEGLV
+692 DNFYVEGLV

-715 AMHELRGERT
+715 SMHELRGERT

-738 ISRVDLEARR
+738 ITRVDLEARR
-748 IDFSLVK
+748 IDFALVK
-755 NPLSYEAV
+755 NPLSFEAV

-770 GEEPSRHYKKTAKP
+770 AEEPAKRYKKAAKP

-794 KQRREAQRQ
+794 KQRRAAQRQ
-803 AAKKKAAAAR
+803 AAKKKMAA
-813 SKSSKSSKK
+813 KSKK
-822 SGRKSR
+822 TAYKSR

>member
-1 MSNRK
+1 MSSRRQ
-6 ADLDAEIPLLLIPG
+6 DSDANIPILLVPG
-20 DQASAYDPDVPSR
+20 DQASAYDPDVPMR
-33 EDILAY
+33 EDILAF
-39 FRAHTDGL
+39 FRSQGDDLTTEML
-47 ALDELIAHFRVER
+47 VEHFKIER

-67 KRRLT
+67 QRRLT
-72 AMARDGQLITRAGV
+72 AMARDGQLANRDGT

-97 EGRIQGHRDGFG
+97 EGKVQGHRDGFG
-109 FFIPDNPELPDIF
+109 FFIPDNKELPDVY
-122 LPPIEM
+122 LPPVEM

-139 NPTGN
+139 NPTGS

-154 EVLERGTTALVGRLL
+154 EVLERSTSSLVGRVLNENG
-169 HEDGGYVVVPEDRR
+169 HFVVVPEDQR

-188 YIAPG
+188 YIAPA
-193 DLGGAVHGQ
+193 DLAGAEHGQ
-202 VVSCEIIRQPS
+202 VVACEIIRQPS
-213 RHLPPQGKITEI
+213 RHVPPQGKITEV

-243 DVPHQFSEATLAEA
+243 DVPHQFSEATLAQA
-257 AKLPTRVMAADLQ
+257 AKLPSHVMAADLQ

-276 EVPFFTI
+276 DLPFFTI
-283 DGEDARDFDDAVYGE
+283 DGEDARDFDDAIYGE
-298 LTEIPSGRGSKQAW
+298 LTEVPSGKGTKQAW
-312 RLLVAIADVSHYVK
+312 RLLVAIADVSHYVQ
-326 PDHPIDE
+326 PGQPIDD
-333 DALERGTSVYF
+333 DAIERGTSVYF

-359 ICSLNPHEDR
+359 ICSLNPDEDR

-376 IVHASGAQAGTV
+376 LVHATGAYAGTV

-407 QVWNMIQQPDGPTAR
+407 QVWDIIQQPDGPTAR
-422 EFAEIKEQVLQLYE
+422 ELAVVRDQVLELYD
-436 LYQLFAQQRVN
+436 LYQLFAQQRAN
-447 RGAMDFDT
+447 RGALDFDT

-460 ICNEM
+460 VCNDM
-465 GKIEQI
+465 GKIERI
-471 VPLHRN
+471 EPLHRN
-477 HAHRM
+477 HAHRL

-497 LTRHKRLGL
+497 LTRTNRLGL
-506 YRVHESSTP
+506 YRVHEGSTP

-522 EYLRALGLHLGGGD
+522 EYLRGMGLTLGGGD

-544 VLLAKAK
+544 KLLNAVKA
-551 EREDYEVI
+551 RDDYEVI

-580 GLAYSDYAHFTSPI
+580 GLAYKSYTHFTSPI

-602 HRVIKATLNR
+602 HRVIKAQLKR
-612 RKYTPK
+612 RKYMPK
-618 ADGVVRAKGEP
+618 VEGFERAPDEP
-629 LKEYEFSVWDRLG
+629 LKEYEHSVWERLG
-642 VVLSAHE
+642 VVLSAYE

-662 LKCWYVREHIGGVF
+662 LKCWYVREHIGEVF

-684 SFGLFVTL
+684 NFGLFVTL
-692 DSLYVEGLV
+692 DNFYVEGLV

-715 AMHELRGERT
+715 SMHELRGERT

-738 ISRVDLEARR
+738 ITRVDLEARR
-748 IDFSLVK
+748 IDFALVK
-755 NPLSYEAV
+755 NPLSFEAV

-770 GEEPSRHYKKTAKP
+770 AEEPAKRYKKAAKP

-794 KQRREAQRQ
+794 KQRRAAQRQ
-803 AAKKKAAAAR
+803 AAKKKMAA
-813 SKSSKSSKK
+813 KSKK
-822 SGRKSR
+822 TAYKSR

>member
-1 MSNRK
+1 MSSRRQ
-6 ADLDAEIPLLLIPG
+6 DSDANIPILLVPG
-20 DQASAYDPDVPSR
+20 DQASAYDPDVPMR
-33 EDILAY
+33 EDILAF
-39 FRAHTDGL
+39 FRSQGDDLTTEML
-47 ALDELIAHFRVER
+47 VEHFKIER

-67 KRRLT
+67 QRRLT
-72 AMARDGQLITRAGV
+72 AMVRDGQLANRAGT

-97 EGRIQGHRDGFG
+97 EGKVQGHRDGFG
-109 FFIPDNPELPDIF
+109 FFIPDNKELPDVY

-139 NPTGN
+139 NPTGS

-154 EVLERGTTALVGRLL
+154 EVLERSTSSLVGRVLNENG
-169 HEDGGYVVVPEDRR
+169 HFVVVPEDQR

-188 YIAPG
+188 YIAPA
-193 DLGGAVHGQ
+193 DLAGAEHGQ
-202 VVSCEIIRQPS
+202 VVACEIIRQPS
-213 RHLPPQGKITEI
+213 RHVPPQGKITEV

-243 DVPHQFSEATLAEA
+243 DVPHQFSEATLAQA
-257 AKLPTRVMAADLQ
+257 AKLPSRVMAADLQ

-276 EVPFFTI
+276 DLPFFTI
-283 DGEDARDFDDAVYGE
+283 DGEDARDFDDAIYGE
-298 LTEIPSGRGSKQAW
+298 LAEVPSGKGTKQAW
-312 RLLVAIADVSHYVK
+312 RLLVAIADVSHYVQ
-326 PDHPIDE
+326 PGQPIDD
-333 DALERGTSVYF
+333 DAIERGTSVYF

-359 ICSLNPHEDR
+359 ICSLNPDEDR

-376 IVHASGAQAGTV
+376 LVHATGAYAGTV

-407 QVWNMIQQPDGPTAR
+407 QVWDIIQQPDGPTAR
-422 EFAEIKEQVLQLYE
+422 ELAVVRDQVLELYD
-436 LYQLFAQQRVN
+436 LYQLFAQQRAN
-447 RGAMDFDT
+447 RGALDFDT

-460 ICNEM
+460 VCNDM
-465 GKIEQI
+465 GKIERI
-471 VPLHRN
+471 EPLHRN
-477 HAHRM
+477 HAHRL

-497 LTRHKRLGL
+497 LTRTNRLGL
-506 YRVHESSTP
+506 YRVHEGSTP

-522 EYLRALGLHLGGGD
+522 EYLRGMGLTLGGGD

-544 VLLAKAK
+544 KLLNAVKA
-551 EREDYEVI
+551 RDDYEVI

-580 GLAYSDYAHFTSPI
+580 GLAYKSYTHFTSPI

-602 HRVIKATLNR
+602 HRVIKAQLKR
-612 RKYTPK
+612 RKYMPK
-618 ADGVVRAKGEP
+618 VEGFERAPGEP
-629 LKEYEFSVWDRLG
+629 LKEYEHSVWERLG
-642 VVLSAHE
+642 VVLSAYE

-662 LKCWYVREHIGGVF
+662 LKCWYVREHIGEVF

-684 SFGLFVTL
+684 NFGLFVTL
-692 DSLYVEGLV
+692 DNFYVEGLV

-715 AMHELRGERT
+715 SMHELRGERT

-738 ISRVDLEARR
+738 ITRVDLEARR
-748 IDFSLVK
+748 IDFALVK
-755 NPLSYEAV
+755 NPLSFEAV

-770 GEEPSRHYKKTAKP
+770 AEGPAKRYKKAAKP

-794 KQRREAQRQ
+794 KQRRAAQRQ
-803 AAKKKAAAAR
+803 AAKKKMAA
-813 SKSSKSSKK
+813 KSKK
-822 SGRKSR
+822 TAYKSR

>member
-1 MSNRK
+1 MSSRRQ
-6 ADLDAEIPLLLIPG
+6 DSDANIPILLVPG
-20 DQASAYDPDVPSR
+20 DQASAYDPDVPMR
-33 EDILAY
+33 EDILAF
-39 FRAHTDGL
+39 FRSQGDDLTTEML
-47 ALDELIAHFRVER
+47 VEHFKIER

-67 KRRLT
+67 QRRLT
-72 AMARDGQLITRAGV
+72 AMVRDGQLANRAGT

-97 EGRIQGHRDGFG
+97 EGKVQGHRDGFG
-109 FFIPDNPELPDIF
+109 FFIPDNKELPDVY

-139 NPTGN
+139 NPTGS

-154 EVLERGTTALVGRLL
+154 EVLERSTSSLVGRVLNENG
-169 HEDGGYVVVPEDRR
+169 HFVVVPEDQR

-193 DLGGAVHGQ
+193 DLAGAEHGQ
-202 VVSCEIIRQPS
+202 VVACEIIRQPS
-213 RHLPPQGKITEI
+213 RHVPPQGKITEV

-243 DVPHQFSEATLAEA
+243 DVPHQFSEATLAQA
-257 AKLPTRVMAADLQ
+257 AKLPSHVMAADLQ

-276 EVPFFTI
+276 DLPFFTI
-283 DGEDARDFDDAVYGE
+283 DGEDARDFDDAIYGE
-298 LTEIPSGRGSKQAW
+298 LTEVPSGKGTKQAW
-312 RLLVAIADVSHYVK
+312 RLLVAIADVSHYVQ
-326 PDHPIDE
+326 PGQPIDD
-333 DALERGTSVYF
+333 DAIERGTSVYF

-359 ICSLNPHEDR
+359 ICSLNPDEDR
-369 LVLVCDM
+369 LALVCDM
-376 IVHASGAQAGTV
+376 LVHATGAYAGTV

-407 QVWNMIQQPDGPTAR
+407 QVWDIIQQPDGPTAR
-422 EFAEIKEQVLQLYE
+422 ELAVVRDQVLELYD
-436 LYQLFAQQRVN
+436 LYQLFAQQRAN
-447 RGAMDFDT
+447 RGALDFDT

-460 ICNEM
+460 VCNDM
-465 GKIEQI
+465 GKIERI
-471 VPLHRN
+471 EPLHRN
-477 HAHRM
+477 HAHRL

-497 LTRHKRLGL
+497 LTRTNRLGL
-506 YRVHESSTP
+506 YRVHEGSTP

-522 EYLRALGLHLGGGD
+522 EYLRGMGLSLGGGD

-544 VLLAKAK
+544 KLLNAVKA
-551 EREDYEVI
+551 RDDYEVI

-580 GLAYSDYAHFTSPI
+580 GLAYKSYTHFTSPI

-602 HRVIKATLNR
+602 HRVIKAQLKR
-612 RKYTPK
+612 RKYMPK
-618 ADGVVRAKGEP
+618 VEGLERAPGEP
-629 LKEYEFSVWDRLG
+629 LKEYEHSVWERLG
-642 VVLSAHE
+642 VVLSAYE

-662 LKCWYVREHIGGVF
+662 LKCWYVREHIGEVF

-684 SFGLFVTL
+684 NFGLFVTL
-692 DSLYVEGLV
+692 DNFYVEGLV

-715 AMHELRGERT
+715 SMHELRGERT

-738 ISRVDLEARR
+738 ITRVDLEARR
-748 IDFSLVK
+748 IDFALVK
-755 NPLSYEAV
+755 NPLSFEAV

-770 GEEPSRHYKKTAKP
+770 AEEPAKRYKKAAKP

-794 KQRREAQRQ
+794 KQRRAAQRQ
-803 AAKKKAAAAR
+803 AAKKKMAA
-813 SKSSKSSKK
+813 KSKK
-822 SGRKSR
+822 TAYKSR

>member
-1 MSNRK
+1 MSSRRQ
-6 ADLDAEIPLLLIPG
+6 DSDANIPILLVPG
-20 DQASAYDPDVPSR
+20 DQASAYDPDVPMR
-33 EDILAY
+33 EDILAF
-39 FRAHTDGL
+39 FRSQSDDLTTEML
-47 ALDELIAHFRVER
+47 VEHFKIER

-67 KRRLT
+67 QRRLT
-72 AMARDGQLITRAGV
+72 AMVRDGQLANRAGT

-97 EGRIQGHRDGFG
+97 EGKVQGHRDGFG
-109 FFIPDNPELPDIF
+109 FFIPDNKELPDVY

-139 NPTGN
+139 NPTGS

-154 EVLERGTTALVGRLL
+154 EVLERSTSSLVGRVLNENG
-169 HEDGGYVVVPEDRR
+169 HFVVVPEDQR

-188 YIAPG
+188 YIAPA
-193 DLGGAVHGQ
+193 DLAGAEHGQ
-202 VVSCEIIRQPS
+202 VVACEIIRQPS
-213 RHLPPQGKITEI
+213 RHVPPQGKITEV

-243 DVPHQFSEATLAEA
+243 DVPHQFSEATLAQA
-257 AKLPTRVMAADLQ
+257 AKLPSRVMAADLQ

-276 EVPFFTI
+276 DLPFFTI
-283 DGEDARDFDDAVYGE
+283 DGEDARDFDDAIYGE
-298 LTEIPSGRGSKQAW
+298 LTEVPSGKGTKQAW
-312 RLLVAIADVSHYVK
+312 RLLVAIADVSHYVQ
-326 PDHPIDE
+326 PGQPIDD
-333 DALERGTSVYF
+333 DAIERGTSVYF

-359 ICSLNPHEDR
+359 ICSLNPDEDR

-376 IVHASGAQAGTV
+376 LVHATGAYAGTV

-407 QVWNMIQQPDGPTAR
+407 QVWDIIQQPDGPTAR
-422 EFAEIKEQVLQLYE
+422 ELAVVRDQVLELYD
-436 LYQLFAQQRVN
+436 LYQLFAQQRAN
-447 RGAMDFDT
+447 RGALDFDT

-460 ICNEM
+460 VCNDM
-465 GKIEQI
+465 GKIERI
-471 VPLHRN
+471 EPLHRN
-477 HAHRM
+477 HAHRL

-497 LTRHKRLGL
+497 LTRTNRLGL
-506 YRVHESSTP
+506 YRVHEGSTP

-522 EYLRALGLHLGGGD
+522 EYLRGMGLSLGGGD

-544 VLLAKAK
+544 KLLNAVKA
-551 EREDYEVI
+551 RDDYEVI

-580 GLAYSDYAHFTSPI
+580 GLAYKSYTHFTSPI

-602 HRVIKATLNR
+602 HRVIKAQLKR
-612 RKYTPK
+612 RKYMPK
-618 ADGVVRAKGEP
+618 VEGFERAPDEP
-629 LKEYEFSVWDRLG
+629 LKEYEHSVWERLG
-642 VVLSAHE
+642 VVLSAYE

-662 LKCWYVREHIGGVF
+662 LKCWYVREHIGEVF

-684 SFGLFVTL
+684 NFGLFVTL
-692 DSLYVEGLV
+692 DNFYVEGLV

-715 AMHELRGERT
+715 SMHELRGERT

-738 ISRVDLEARR
+738 ITRVDLEARR
-748 IDFSLVK
+748 IDFALVK
-755 NPLSYEAV
+755 NPLSFEAV

-770 GEEPSRHYKKTAKP
+770 AEEPAKRYKKAAKP

-794 KQRREAQRQ
+794 KQRRAAQRQ
-803 AAKKKAAAAR
+803 AAKKKMAA
-813 SKSSKSSKK
+813 KSKK
-822 SGRKSR
+822 TAYKSR

>member
-1 MSNRK
+1 M
-6 ADLDAEIPLLLIPG
+6 
-20 DQASAYDPDVPSR
+20 R
-33 EDILAY
+33 EDILAF
-39 FRAHTDGL
+39 FRSQGDDLTTEML
-47 ALDELIAHFRVER
+47 VEHFKIER

-67 KRRLT
+67 QRRLT
-72 AMARDGQLITRAGV
+72 AMVRDGQLANRAGT

-97 EGRIQGHRDGFG
+97 EGKVQGHRDGFG
-109 FFIPDNPELPDIF
+109 FFIPDNKELPDVY

-139 NPTGN
+139 NPTGS

-154 EVLERGTTALVGRLL
+154 EVLERSTSSLVGRVLNENG
-169 HEDGGYVVVPEDRR
+169 HFVVVPEDQR

-188 YIAPG
+188 YIAPA
-193 DLGGAVHGQ
+193 DLAGAEHGQ
-202 VVSCEIIRQPS
+202 VVACEIIRQPS
-213 RHLPPQGKITEI
+213 RHVPPQGKITEV

-243 DVPHQFSEATLAEA
+243 DVPHQFSEATLAQA
-257 AKLPTRVMAADLQ
+257 AKLPSRVMAADLQ

-276 EVPFFTI
+276 DLPFFTI
-283 DGEDARDFDDAVYGE
+283 DGEDARDFDDAIYGE
-298 LTEIPSGRGSKQAW
+298 LAEVPSGKGTKQAW
-312 RLLVAIADVSHYVK
+312 RLLVAIADVSHYVQ
-326 PDHPIDE
+326 PGQPIDD
-333 DALERGTSVYF
+333 DAIERGTSVYF

-359 ICSLNPHEDR
+359 ICSLNPDEDR

-376 IVHASGAQAGTV
+376 LVHATGAYAGTV

-407 QVWNMIQQPDGPTAR
+407 QVWDIIQQPDGPTAR
-422 EFAEIKEQVLQLYE
+422 ELAVVRDQVLELYD
-436 LYQLFAQQRVN
+436 LYQLFAQQRAN
-447 RGAMDFDT
+447 RGALDFDT

-460 ICNEM
+460 VCNDM
-465 GKIEQI
+465 GKIERI
-471 VPLHRN
+471 EPLHRN
-477 HAHRM
+477 HAHRL

-497 LTRHKRLGL
+497 LNRTNRLGL
-506 YRVHESSTP
+506 YRVHEGSTP

-522 EYLRALGLHLGGGD
+522 EYLRGMGLTLGGGD

-544 VLLAKAK
+544 KLLNAVKA
-551 EREDYEVI
+551 RDDYEVI

-580 GLAYSDYAHFTSPI
+580 GLAYKSYTHFTSPI

-602 HRVIKATLNR
+602 HRVIKAQLKR
-612 RKYTPK
+612 RKYMPK
-618 ADGVVRAKGEP
+618 VEGFERAPGEP
-629 LKEYEFSVWDRLG
+629 LKEYEHSVWERLG
-642 VVLSAHE
+642 VVLSAYE

-662 LKCWYVREHIGGVF
+662 LKCWYVREHIGEVF

-684 SFGLFVTL
+684 NFGLFVTL
-692 DSLYVEGLV
+692 DNFYVEGLV

-715 AMHELRGERT
+715 SMHELRGERT

-738 ISRVDLEARR
+738 ITRVDLEARR
-748 IDFSLVK
+748 IDFALVK
-755 NPLSYEAV
+755 NPLSFEAV

-770 GEEPSRHYKKTAKP
+770 AEEPAKRYKKAAKP

-794 KQRREAQRQ
+794 KQRRAAQRQ
-803 AAKKKAAAAR
+803 AAKKKMAA
-813 SKSSKSSKK
+813 KSKK
-822 SGRKSR
+822 TAYKSR

>member
-1 MSNRK
+1 MSSRRQ
-6 ADLDAEIPLLLIPG
+6 DSDANIPILLVPG
-20 DQASAYDPDVPSR
+20 DQASAYDPDVPMR
-33 EDILAY
+33 EDILAF
-39 FRAHTDGL
+39 FRSQGDDLTTEML
-47 ALDELIAHFRVER
+47 VEHFKIER

-67 KRRLT
+67 QRRLT
-72 AMARDGQLITRAGV
+72 AMVRDGQLANRAGT

-97 EGRIQGHRDGFG
+97 EGKVQGHRDGFG
-109 FFIPDNPELPDIF
+109 FFIPDNKELPDVY

-139 NPTGN
+139 NPTGS

-154 EVLERGTTALVGRLL
+154 EVLERSTSSLVGRVLNENG
-169 HEDGGYVVVPEDRR
+169 HFVVVPEDQR

-188 YIAPG
+188 YIAPA
-193 DLGGAVHGQ
+193 DLAGAEHGQ
-202 VVSCEIIRQPS
+202 VVACEIIRQPS
-213 RHLPPQGKITEI
+213 RHVPPQGKITEV

-243 DVPHQFSEATLAEA
+243 DVPHQFSEATLAQA
-257 AKLPTRVMAADLQ
+257 AKLPSRVMAADLQ

-276 EVPFFTI
+276 DLPFFTI
-283 DGEDARDFDDAVYGE
+283 DGEDARDFDDAIYGE
-298 LTEIPSGRGSKQAW
+298 LTEVPSGKGTKQAW
-312 RLLVAIADVSHYVK
+312 RLLVAIADVSHYVQ
-326 PDHPIDE
+326 PGQPIDN
-333 DALERGTSVYF
+333 DAIERGTSVYF

-359 ICSLNPHEDR
+359 ICSLNPDEDR

-376 IVHASGAQAGTV
+376 LVHATGAYAGTV

-407 QVWNMIQQPDGPTAR
+407 QVWDIIQQPDGPTAR
-422 EFAEIKEQVLQLYE
+422 ELAVVRDQVLELYD
-436 LYQLFAQQRVN
+436 LYQLFAQQRAN
-447 RGAMDFDT
+447 RGALDFDT

-460 ICNEM
+460 VCNDM
-465 GKIEQI
+465 GKIERI
-471 VPLHRN
+471 EPLHRN
-477 HAHRM
+477 HAHRL

-497 LTRHKRLGL
+497 LTRTNRLGL
-506 YRVHESSTP
+506 YRVHEGSTP

-522 EYLRALGLHLGGGD
+522 EYLRGMGLSLGGGD

-544 VLLAKAK
+544 KLLNAVKA
-551 EREDYEVI
+551 RDDYEVI

-580 GLAYSDYAHFTSPI
+580 GLAYKSYTHFTSPI

-602 HRVIKATLNR
+602 HRVIKAQLKR
-612 RKYTPK
+612 RKYMPK
-618 ADGVVRAKGEP
+618 VEGFERAPDEP
-629 LKEYEFSVWDRLG
+629 LKEYEHSVWERLG
-642 VVLSAHE
+642 VVLSAYE

-662 LKCWYVREHIGGVF
+662 LKCWYVREHIGEVF

-684 SFGLFVTL
+684 NFGLFVTL
-692 DSLYVEGLV
+692 DNFYVEGLV

-715 AMHELRGERT
+715 SMHELRGERT

-738 ISRVDLEARR
+738 ITRVDLEARR
-748 IDFSLVK
+748 IDFALVK
-755 NPLSYEAV
+755 NPLSFEAV

-770 GEEPSRHYKKTAKP
+770 AEEPAKRYKKAAKP

-794 KQRREAQRQ
+794 KQRRAAQRQ
-803 AAKKKAAAAR
+803 AAKKKMAA
-813 SKSSKSSKK
+813 KSKK
-822 SGRKSR
+822 TAYKSR

>member
-1 MSNRK
+1 MSSRRQ
-6 ADLDAEIPLLLIPG
+6 DSDANIPILLVPG
-20 DQASAYDPDVPSR
+20 DQASAYDPDVPMR
-33 EDILAY
+33 EDILAF
-39 FRAHTDGL
+39 FRSQGDDLTTEML
-47 ALDELIAHFRVER
+47 VEHFKIER

-67 KRRLT
+67 QRRLT
-72 AMARDGQLITRAGV
+72 AMVRDGQLANRAGT

-97 EGRIQGHRDGFG
+97 EGKVQGHRDGFG
-109 FFIPDNPELPDIF
+109 FFIPDNKELPDVY

-139 NPTGN
+139 NPTGS

-154 EVLERGTTALVGRLL
+154 EVLERSTSSLVGRVLNENG
-169 HEDGGYVVVPEDRR
+169 HFVVVPEDQR

-188 YIAPG
+188 YIAPA
-193 DLGGAVHGQ
+193 DLAGAEHGQ
-202 VVSCEIIRQPS
+202 VVACEIIRQPS
-213 RHLPPQGKITEI
+213 RHVPPQGKITEV

-243 DVPHQFSEATLAEA
+243 DVPHQFSEATLAQA
-257 AKLPTRVMAADLQ
+257 AKLPSRVMAADLQ
-270 GRVDLR
+270 
-276 EVPFFTI
+276 
-283 DGEDARDFDDAVYGE
+283 DGVDARDFDDAIYGE
-298 LTEIPSGRGSKQAW
+298 LTEVPSGKGTKQAW
-312 RLLVAIADVSHYVK
+312 RLLVAIADVSHYVQ
-326 PDHPIDE
+326 PGQPIDD
-333 DALERGTSVYF
+333 DAIERGTSVYF

-359 ICSLNPHEDR
+359 ICSLNPDEDR

-376 IVHASGAQAGTV
+376 LVHATGAYAGTV

-407 QVWNMIQQPDGPTAR
+407 QVWDIIQQPDGPTAR
-422 EFAEIKEQVLQLYE
+422 ELAVVRDQVLELYD
-436 LYQLFAQQRVN
+436 LYQLFAQQRAN
-447 RGAMDFDT
+447 RGALDFDT

-460 ICNEM
+460 VCNDM
-465 GKIEQI
+465 GKIERI
-471 VPLHRN
+471 EPLHRN
-477 HAHRM
+477 HAHRL

-497 LTRHKRLGL
+497 LTRTNRLGL
-506 YRVHESSTP
+506 YRVHEGSTP

-522 EYLRALGLHLGGGD
+522 EYLRGMGLSLGGGD

-544 VLLAKAK
+544 KLLNAVKA
-551 EREDYEVI
+551 RDDYEVI

-580 GLAYSDYAHFTSPI
+580 GLAYKSYTHFTSPI

-602 HRVIKATLNR
+602 HRVIKAQLKR
-612 RKYTPK
+612 RKYMPK
-618 ADGVVRAKGEP
+618 VEGFERAPDEP
-629 LKEYEFSVWDRLG
+629 LKEYEHSVWERLG
-642 VVLSAHE
+642 VVLSAYE

-662 LKCWYVREHIGGVF
+662 LKCWYVREHIGEVF

-684 SFGLFVTL
+684 NFGLFVTL
-692 DSLYVEGLV
+692 DNFYVEGLV

-715 AMHELRGERT
+715 SMHELRGERT

-738 ISRVDLEARR
+738 ITRVDLEARR
-748 IDFSLVK
+748 IDFALVK
-755 NPLSYEAV
+755 NPLSFEAV

-770 GEEPSRHYKKTAKP
+770 AEEPAKRYKKAAKP

-794 KQRREAQRQ
+794 KQRRAAQRQ
-803 AAKKKAAAAR
+803 AAKKKMAA
-813 SKSSKSSKK
+813 KSKK
-822 SGRKSR
+822 TAYKSR

>member
-1 MSNRK
+1 MSSRRQ
-6 ADLDAEIPLLLIPG
+6 DSDANIPILLVPG
-20 DQASAYDPDVPSR
+20 DQASAYDPDVPMR
-33 EDILAY
+33 EDILAF
-39 FRAHTDGL
+39 FRSQGDDLTTEML
-47 ALDELIAHFRVER
+47 VEHFKIER

-67 KRRLT
+67 QRRLT
-72 AMARDGQLITRAGV
+72 AMVRDGQLANRAGT

-97 EGRIQGHRDGFG
+97 EGKVQGHRDGFG
-109 FFIPDNPELPDIF
+109 FFIPDNKELPDVY
-122 LPPIEM
+122 LPPVEM

-139 NPTGN
+139 NPTGS

-154 EVLERGTTALVGRLL
+154 EVLERSTSSLVGRVLNENG
-169 HEDGGYVVVPEDRR
+169 HFVVVPEDQR

-188 YIAPG
+188 YIAPA
-193 DLGGAVHGQ
+193 DLAGAEHGQ
-202 VVSCEIIRQPS
+202 VVACEIIRQPS
-213 RHLPPQGKITEI
+213 RHVPPQGKITEV

-243 DVPHQFSEATLAEA
+243 DVPHQFSEATLAQA
-257 AKLPTRVMAADLQ
+257 AKLPSRVMAADLQ

-276 EVPFFTI
+276 DLPFFTI
-283 DGEDARDFDDAVYGE
+283 DGEDARDFDDAIYGE
-298 LTEIPSGRGSKQAW
+298 LTEVPSGKGTKQAW
-312 RLLVAIADVSHYVK
+312 RLLVAIADVSHYVQ
-326 PDHPIDE
+326 PGQPIDD
-333 DALERGTSVYF
+333 DAIERGTSVYF

-359 ICSLNPHEDR
+359 ICSLNPDEDR

-376 IVHASGAQAGTV
+376 LVHATGAYAGTV

-407 QVWNMIQQPDGPTAR
+407 QVWDIIQQPDGPTAR
-422 EFAEIKEQVLQLYE
+422 ELAVVRDQVLELYD
-436 LYQLFAQQRVN
+436 LYQLFAQQRAN
-447 RGAMDFDT
+447 RGALDFDT

-460 ICNEM
+460 VCNDM
-465 GKIEQI
+465 GKIERI
-471 VPLHRN
+471 EPLHRN
-477 HAHRM
+477 HAHRL

-497 LTRHKRLGL
+497 LTRTNRLGL
-506 YRVHESSTP
+506 YRVHEGSTP

-522 EYLRALGLHLGGGD
+522 EYLRGMGLTLGGGD

-544 VLLAKAK
+544 KLLNAVKA
-551 EREDYEVI
+551 RDDYEVI

-580 GLAYSDYAHFTSPI
+580 GLAYKSYTHFTSPI

-602 HRVIKATLNR
+602 HRVIKAQLKR
-612 RKYTPK
+612 RKYMPK
-618 ADGVVRAKGEP
+618 VEGLERAPGEP
-629 LKEYEFSVWDRLG
+629 LKEYEHSVWERLG
-642 VVLSAHE
+642 VVLSAYE

-662 LKCWYVREHIGGVF
+662 LKCWYVREHIGEVF

-684 SFGLFVTL
+684 NFGLFVTL
-692 DSLYVEGLV
+692 DNFYVEGLV

-715 AMHELRGERT
+715 SMHELRGERT

-738 ISRVDLEARR
+738 ITRVDLEARR
-748 IDFSLVK
+748 IDFALVK
-755 NPLSYEAV
+755 NPLSFEAV

-770 GEEPSRHYKKTAKP
+770 AEEPAKRYKKAAKP

-794 KQRREAQRQ
+794 KQRRAAQRQ
-803 AAKKKAAAAR
+803 AAKKKMAA
-813 SKSSKSSKK
+813 KSKK
-822 SGRKSR
+822 TAYKSR

>member
-1 MSNRK
+1 MSSRRQ
-6 ADLDAEIPLLLIPG
+6 DSDANIPILLVPG
-20 DQASAYDPDVPSR
+20 DQASAYDPDVPMR
-33 EDILAY
+33 EDILAF
-39 FRAHTDGL
+39 FRSQGDDLTTEML
-47 ALDELIAHFRVER
+47 VEHFKIER

-67 KRRLT
+67 QRRLT
-72 AMARDGQLITRAGV
+72 AMVRDGQLANRAGT

-97 EGRIQGHRDGFG
+97 EGKVQGHRDGFG
-109 FFIPDNPELPDIF
+109 FFIPDNKELPDVY

-139 NPTGN
+139 NPTGS

-154 EVLERGTTALVGRLL
+154 EVLERSTSSLVGRVLNENG
-169 HEDGGYVVVPEDRR
+169 HFVVVPEDQR

-188 YIAPG
+188 YIAPA
-193 DLGGAVHGQ
+193 DLAGAEHGQ
-202 VVSCEIIRQPS
+202 VVACEIIRQPS
-213 RHLPPQGKITEI
+213 RHVPPQGKITEV

-243 DVPHQFSEATLAEA
+243 DVPHQFSEATLAQA
-257 AKLPTRVMAADLQ
+257 AKLPSRVMAADLQ

-276 EVPFFTI
+276 DLPFFTI
-283 DGEDARDFDDAVYGE
+283 DGEDARDFDDAIYGE
-298 LTEIPSGRGSKQAW
+298 LAEVPSGKGTKQAW
-312 RLLVAIADVSHYVK
+312 RLLVAIADVSHYVQ
-326 PDHPIDE
+326 PGQPIDD
-333 DALERGTSVYF
+333 DAIERGTSVYF

-359 ICSLNPHEDR
+359 ICSLNPDEDR

-376 IVHASGAQAGTV
+376 LVHATGAYAGTV

-407 QVWNMIQQPDGPTAR
+407 QVWDIIQQPDGPTAR
-422 EFAEIKEQVLQLYE
+422 ELAVVRDQVLELYD
-436 LYQLFAQQRVN
+436 LYQLFAQQRAN
-447 RGAMDFDT
+447 RGALDFDT

-460 ICNEM
+460 VCNDM
-465 GKIEQI
+465 GKIERI
-471 VPLHRN
+471 EPLHRN
-477 HAHRM
+477 HAHRL

-497 LTRHKRLGL
+497 LNRTNRLGL
-506 YRVHESSTP
+506 YRVHEGSTP

-522 EYLRALGLHLGGGD
+522 EYLRGMGLTLGGGD

-544 VLLAKAK
+544 KLLNAVKA
-551 EREDYEVI
+551 RDDYEVI

-580 GLAYSDYAHFTSPI
+580 GLAYKSYTHFTSPI

-602 HRVIKATLNR
+602 HRVIKAQLKR
-612 RKYTPK
+612 RKYMPK
-618 ADGVVRAKGEP
+618 VEGFERAPGEP
-629 LKEYEFSVWDRLG
+629 LKEYEHSVWERLG
-642 VVLSAHE
+642 VVLSAYE

-662 LKCWYVREHIGGVF
+662 LKCWYVREHIGEVF

-684 SFGLFVTL
+684 NFGLFVTL
-692 DSLYVEGLV
+692 DNFYVEGLV

-715 AMHELRGERT
+715 SMHELRGERT

-738 ISRVDLEARR
+738 ITRVDLEARR
-748 IDFSLVK
+748 IDFALVK
-755 NPLSYEAV
+755 NPLSFEAV

-770 GEEPSRHYKKTAKP
+770 AEEPAKRYKKAAKP

-794 KQRREAQRQ
+794 KQRRAAQRQ
-803 AAKKKAAAAR
+803 AAKKKMAA
-813 SKSSKSSKK
+813 KSKK
-822 SGRKSR
+822 TAYKSR

>member
-6 ADLDAEIPLLLIPG
+6 TGSESDIPVLLIPG

-33 EDILAY
+33 EDILAF
-39 FRAHTDGL
+39 FRSQEIQEADGVTV
-47 ALDELIAHFRVER
+47 DQLIQQFKVER
-60 EATLIGL
+60 EATLVGL
-67 KRRLT
+67 ERRLT
-72 AMARDGQLITRAGV
+72 AMVRDGQLVVRAGV
-86 WHMVK
+86 YHMVE

-97 EGRIQGHRDGFG
+97 EGKIQGHRDGFG
-109 FFIPDNPELPDIF
+109 FFIPDNKELPDVY

-139 NPTGN
+139 NPTGH
-144 YKGKLEGSIV
+144 YKGRLEGSIV
-154 EVLERGTTALVGRLL
+154 EVVERSTNSLVGRLL
-169 HEDGGYVVVPEDRR
+169 HENGQFVVLPEDQR
-183 IKHDV
+183 IKHDI
-188 YIAPG
+188 YISPN
-193 DLGGAVHGQ
+193 DLAGAVHGQ
-202 VVSCEIIRQPS
+202 VVTCEIIRQPS
-213 RHLPPQGKITEI
+213 RHLPPQGKIVEV

-243 DVPHQFSEATLAEA
+243 DVPHQFSEATLAA
-257 AKLPTRVMAADLQ
+257 AKKLPSRVMAADLR

-276 EVPFFTI
+276 DVPFFTI

-298 LTEIPSGRGSKQAW
+298 LTEVPSGRGTKEAW
-312 RLLVAIADVSHYVK
+312 RLLVAIADVSHYV
-326 PDHPIDE
+326 PAEEAIDE

-376 IVHASGAQAGTV
+376 LIHATGAHAGTV

-407 QVWNMIQQPDGPTAR
+407 QVWDVIQQPDGPTAR
-422 EFAEIKEQVLQLYE
+422 ELSEVKEQILQLYD
-436 LYQLFAQQRVN
+436 LYQLFAQQRAN
-447 RGAMDFDT
+447 RGALDFDT

-460 ICNEM
+460 VCNDM

-471 VPLHRN
+471 VPLYRN

-497 LTRHKRLGL
+497 ITRSKRNGL

-515 EKLGQLR
+515 DKLGQLR
-522 EYLRALGLHLGGGD
+522 EYLRGLGLTLGGGD

-544 VLLAKAK
+544 KLLNEAKA
-551 EREDYEVI
+551 RDDYEII

-567 SQAIYTP
+567 TQAIYTP
-574 ENSGHF
+574 INSGHF
-580 GLAYSDYAHFTSPI
+580 GLAYKNYTHFTSPI

-602 HRVIKATLNR
+602 HRVIKAHLKR
-612 RKYTPK
+612 RKYTPII
-618 ADGVVRAKGEP
+618 DGVERVKGEP
-629 LKEYEFSVWDRLG
+629 LKDYEMAIWERLG

-649 RRADEASYDVQAW
+649 RRAAEASYDVQAW
-662 LKCWYVREHIGGVF
+662 LKCWYVREHIGEVF
-676 SGKVTGVT
+676 SGKVSGVT
-684 SFGLFVTL
+684 SFGLFITL
-692 DSLYVEGLV
+692 DNLYVEGLV

-706 GSEYFQYNE
+706 GSEYFQFNE

-725 GKRYRLTDEVHVQ
+725 GKRYRLMDEVHVQ
-738 ISRVDLEARR
+738 IIRVDLEARR
-748 IDFSLVK
+748 IDFALVH
-755 NPLSYEAV
+755 NALTYDAV
-763 QREIQRG
+763 QRELSRG
-770 GEEPSRHYKKTAKP
+770 GAGVAKRYKKAAKP
-784 KPEALRGTTA
+784 KPEALKGMTA
-794 KQRREAQRQ
+794 KQRRAAQRQ
-803 AAKKKAAAAR
+803 AAKKKAAA
-813 SKSSKSSKK
+813 KSKK

>member
-1 MSNRK
+1 MSSRRQ
-6 ADLDAEIPLLLIPG
+6 DSDANIPILLVPG
-20 DQASAYDPDVPSR
+20 DQASAYDPDVPMR
-33 EDILAY
+33 EDILAF
-39 FRAHTDGL
+39 FRSQGDDLTTEML
-47 ALDELIAHFRVER
+47 VEHFKIER

-67 KRRLT
+67 QRRLT
-72 AMARDGQLITRAGV
+72 AMVRDGQLANRAGT

-97 EGRIQGHRDGFG
+97 EGKVQGHRDGFG
-109 FFIPDNPELPDIF
+109 FFIPDNKELPDVY
-122 LPPIEM
+122 LPPLEM

-139 NPTGN
+139 NPTGS

-154 EVLERGTTALVGRLL
+154 EVLERSTSSLVGRVLNENG
-169 HEDGGYVVVPEDRR
+169 HFVVVPEDQR

-188 YIAPG
+188 YIAPA
-193 DLGGAVHGQ
+193 DLAGAEHGQ
-202 VVSCEIIRQPS
+202 VVACEIIRQPS
-213 RHLPPQGKITEI
+213 RHVPPQGKITEV

-243 DVPHQFSEATLAEA
+243 DVPHQFSEATLAQA
-257 AKLPTRVMAADLQ
+257 AKLPSRVMAADLQ

-276 EVPFFTI
+276 DLPFFTI
-283 DGEDARDFDDAVYGE
+283 DGEDARDFDDAIYGE
-298 LTEIPSGRGSKQAW
+298 LTEVPSGKGTKQAW
-312 RLLVAIADVSHYVK
+312 RLLVAIADVSHYVQ
-326 PDHPIDE
+326 PGQPIDD
-333 DALERGTSVYF
+333 DAIERGTSVYF

-359 ICSLNPHEDR
+359 ICSLNPDEDR

-376 IVHASGAQAGTV
+376 LVHATGAYAGTV

-407 QVWNMIQQPDGPTAR
+407 QVWDIIQQPDGPTAR
-422 EFAEIKEQVLQLYE
+422 ELAVVRDQVLELYD
-436 LYQLFAQQRVN
+436 LYQLFAQQRAN
-447 RGAMDFDT
+447 RGALDFDT

-460 ICNEM
+460 VCNDM
-465 GKIEQI
+465 GKIERI
-471 VPLHRN
+471 EPLHRN
-477 HAHRM
+477 HAHRL

-497 LTRHKRLGL
+497 LTRTNRLGL
-506 YRVHESSTP
+506 YRVHEGSTP

-522 EYLRALGLHLGGGD
+522 EYLRGMGLTLGGGD

-544 VLLAKAK
+544 KLLNAVKA
-551 EREDYEVI
+551 RDDYEVI

-580 GLAYSDYAHFTSPI
+580 GLAYKSYTHFTSPI

-602 HRVIKATLNR
+602 HRVIKAQLKR
-612 RKYTPK
+612 RKYMPK
-618 ADGVVRAKGEP
+618 VEGFERAPGEP
-629 LKEYEFSVWDRLG
+629 LKEYEHSVWERLG
-642 VVLSAHE
+642 VVLSAYE

-662 LKCWYVREHIGGVF
+662 LKCWYVREHIGEVF

-684 SFGLFVTL
+684 NFGLFVTL
-692 DSLYVEGLV
+692 DNFYVEGLV

-715 AMHELRGERT
+715 SMHELRGERT

-738 ISRVDLEARR
+738 ITRVDLEARR
-748 IDFSLVK
+748 IDFALVK
-755 NPLSYEAV
+755 NPLSFEAV

-770 GEEPSRHYKKTAKP
+770 AEEPAKRYKKAAKP

-794 KQRREAQRQ
+794 KQRRAAQRQ
-803 AAKKKAAAAR
+803 AAKKKMAA
-813 SKSSKSSKK
+813 KSKK
-822 SGRKSR
+822 TAYKSR

>member
-1 MSNRK
+1 MSSRRQ
-6 ADLDAEIPLLLIPG
+6 DSDANIPILLVPG
-20 DQASAYDPDVPSR
+20 DQASAYDPDVPMR
-33 EDILAY
+33 EDILAF
-39 FRAHTDGL
+39 FRSQSDDLTTEML
-47 ALDELIAHFRVER
+47 VEHFKIER

-67 KRRLT
+67 QRRLT
-72 AMARDGQLITRAGV
+72 AMVRDGQLANRAGT

-97 EGRIQGHRDGFG
+97 EGKVQGHRDGFG
-109 FFIPDNPELPDIF
+109 FFIPDNKELPDVY

-139 NPTGN
+139 NPTGS

-154 EVLERGTTALVGRLL
+154 EVLERSTSSLVGRVLNENG
-169 HEDGGYVVVPEDRR
+169 HFVVVPEDQR

-188 YIAPG
+188 YIAPA
-193 DLGGAVHGQ
+193 DLAGAEHGQ
-202 VVSCEIIRQPS
+202 VVACEIIRQPS
-213 RHLPPQGKITEI
+213 RHVPPQGKITEV

-243 DVPHQFSEATLAEA
+243 DVPHQFSEATLAQA
-257 AKLPTRVMAADLQ
+257 AKLPSRVMAADLQ

-276 EVPFFTI
+276 DLPFFTI
-283 DGEDARDFDDAVYGE
+283 DGEDARDFDDAIYGE
-298 LTEIPSGRGSKQAW
+298 LTEVPSGKGTKQAW
-312 RLLVAIADVSHYVK
+312 RLLVAIADVSHYVQ
-326 PDHPIDE
+326 PGQPIDN
-333 DALERGTSVYF
+333 DAIERGTSVYF

-359 ICSLNPHEDR
+359 ICSLNPDEDR

-376 IVHASGAQAGTV
+376 LVHATGAYAGTV

-407 QVWNMIQQPDGPTAR
+407 QVWDIIQQPDGPTAR
-422 EFAEIKEQVLQLYE
+422 ELAVVRDQVLELYD
-436 LYQLFAQQRVN
+436 LYQLFAQQRAN
-447 RGAMDFDT
+447 RGALDFDT

-460 ICNEM
+460 VCNDM
-465 GKIEQI
+465 GKIERI
-471 VPLHRN
+471 EPLHRN
-477 HAHRM
+477 HAHRL

-497 LTRHKRLGL
+497 LTRTNRLGL
-506 YRVHESSTP
+506 YRVHEGSTP

-522 EYLRALGLHLGGGD
+522 EYLRGMGLSLGGGD

-544 VLLAKAK
+544 KLLNAVKA
-551 EREDYEVI
+551 RDDYEVI

-580 GLAYSDYAHFTSPI
+580 GLAYKSYTHFTSPI

-602 HRVIKATLNR
+602 HRVIKAQLKR
-612 RKYTPK
+612 RKYMPK
-618 ADGVVRAKGEP
+618 VEGFERAPDEP
-629 LKEYEFSVWDRLG
+629 LKEYEHSVWERLG
-642 VVLSAHE
+642 VVLSAYE

-662 LKCWYVREHIGGVF
+662 LKCWYVREHIGEVF

-684 SFGLFVTL
+684 NFGLFVTL
-692 DSLYVEGLV
+692 DNFYVEGLV

-715 AMHELRGERT
+715 SMHELRGERT

-738 ISRVDLEARR
+738 ITRVDLEARR
-748 IDFSLVK
+748 IDFALVK
-755 NPLSYEAV
+755 NPLSFEAV

-770 GEEPSRHYKKTAKP
+770 AEEPAKRYKKAAKP

-794 KQRREAQRQ
+794 KQRRAAQRQ
-803 AAKKKAAAAR
+803 AAKKKMAA
-813 SKSSKSSKK
+813 KSKK
-822 SGRKSR
+822 TAYKSR

>member
-1 MSNRK
+1 MSSRRQ
-6 ADLDAEIPLLLIPG
+6 DSDANIPILLVPG
-20 DQASAYDPDVPSR
+20 DQASAYDPDVPMR
-33 EDILAY
+33 EDILAF
-39 FRAHTDGL
+39 FRSQGDDLTTEML
-47 ALDELIAHFRVER
+47 VEHFKIER

-67 KRRLT
+67 QRRLT
-72 AMARDGQLITRAGV
+72 AMVRDGQLANRAGT

-97 EGRIQGHRDGFG
+97 EGKVQGHRDGFG
-109 FFIPDNPELPDIF
+109 FFIPDNKELPDVY

-139 NPTGN
+139 NPTGS

-154 EVLERGTTALVGRLL
+154 EVLERSTSSLVGRVLNENG
-169 HEDGGYVVVPEDRR
+169 HFVVVPEDQR

-188 YIAPG
+188 YIAPA
-193 DLGGAVHGQ
+193 DLAGAEHGQ
-202 VVSCEIIRQPS
+202 VVACEIIRQPS
-213 RHLPPQGKITEI
+213 RHVPPQGKITEV

-243 DVPHQFSEATLAEA
+243 DVPHQFSEATLAQA
-257 AKLPTRVMAADLQ
+257 SKLPSRVMAADLQ

-276 EVPFFTI
+276 DLPFFTI
-283 DGEDARDFDDAVYGE
+283 DGEDARDFDDAIYGE
-298 LTEIPSGRGSKQAW
+298 LTEVPSGKGTKQAW
-312 RLLVAIADVSHYVK
+312 RLLVAIADVSHYVQ
-326 PDHPIDE
+326 PGQPIDD
-333 DALERGTSVYF
+333 DAIERGTSVYF

-359 ICSLNPHEDR
+359 ICSLNPDEDR

-376 IVHASGAQAGTV
+376 LVHATGAYAGTV

-407 QVWNMIQQPDGPTAR
+407 EVWDIIQQPDGPTAR
-422 EFAEIKEQVLQLYE
+422 ELAVVRDQVLELYD
-436 LYQLFAQQRVN
+436 LYQLFAQQRAN
-447 RGAMDFDT
+447 RGALDFDT

-460 ICNEM
+460 VCNDM
-465 GKIEQI
+465 GKIERI
-471 VPLHRN
+471 EPLHRN
-477 HAHRM
+477 HAHRL

-497 LTRHKRLGL
+497 LTRTNRLGL
-506 YRVHESSTP
+506 YRVHEGSTP

-522 EYLRALGLHLGGGD
+522 EYLRGMGLSLGGGD

-544 VLLAKAK
+544 KLLNAVKA
-551 EREDYEVI
+551 RDDYEVI

-580 GLAYSDYAHFTSPI
+580 GLAYKSYTHFTSPI

-602 HRVIKATLNR
+602 HRVIKAQLKR
-612 RKYTPK
+612 RKYMPK
-618 ADGVVRAKGEP
+618 VEGFERAPDEP
-629 LKEYEFSVWDRLG
+629 LKEYEHSVWERLG
-642 VVLSAHE
+642 VVLSAYE

-662 LKCWYVREHIGGVF
+662 LKCWYVREHIGEVF

-684 SFGLFVTL
+684 NFGLFVTL
-692 DSLYVEGLV
+692 DNFYVEGLV

-715 AMHELRGERT
+715 SMHELRGERT

-738 ISRVDLEARR
+738 ITRVDLEARR
-748 IDFSLVK
+748 IDFALVK
-755 NPLSYEAV
+755 NPLSFEAV

-770 GEEPSRHYKKTAKP
+770 AEEPAKRYKKAAKP

-794 KQRREAQRQ
+794 KQRRAAQRQ
-803 AAKKKAAAAR
+803 AAKKKMAA
-813 SKSSKSSKK
+813 KSKK
-822 SGRKSR
+822 TAYKSR

>member
-1 MSNRK
+1 MSSRRQ
-6 ADLDAEIPLLLIPG
+6 DSDANIPILLVPG
-20 DQASAYDPDVPSR
+20 DQASAYDPDVPMR
-33 EDILAY
+33 EDILAF
-39 FRAHTDGL
+39 FRSQGDDLTTEML
-47 ALDELIAHFRVER
+47 VEHFKIER

-67 KRRLT
+67 QRRLT
-72 AMARDGQLITRAGV
+72 AMARDGQLANRDGT

-97 EGRIQGHRDGFG
+97 EGKVQGHRDGFG
-109 FFIPDNPELPDIF
+109 FFIPDNKELPDVY
-122 LPPIEM
+122 LPPVEM

-139 NPTGN
+139 NPTGS

-154 EVLERGTTALVGRLL
+154 EVLERSTSSLVGRVLNENG
-169 HEDGGYVVVPEDRR
+169 HFVVVPEDQR

-188 YIAPG
+188 YIALG
-193 DLGGAVHGQ
+193 DLAGAEHGQ
-202 VVSCEIIRQPS
+202 VVACEIIRQPS
-213 RHLPPQGKITEI
+213 RHVPPQGKITEV

-243 DVPHQFSEATLAEA
+243 DVPHQFSEATLAQA
-257 AKLPTRVMAADLQ
+257 AKLPSHVMAADLQ

-276 EVPFFTI
+276 DLPFFTI
-283 DGEDARDFDDAVYGE
+283 DGEDARDFDDAIYGE
-298 LTEIPSGRGSKQAW
+298 LTEVPSGKGTKQAW
-312 RLLVAIADVSHYVK
+312 RLLVAIADVSHYVQ
-326 PDHPIDE
+326 PGQPIDD
-333 DALERGTSVYF
+333 DAIERGTSVYF

-359 ICSLNPHEDR
+359 ICSLNPDEDR

-376 IVHASGAQAGTV
+376 LVHATGAYAGTV

-407 QVWNMIQQPDGPTAR
+407 QVWDIIQQPDGPTAR
-422 EFAEIKEQVLQLYE
+422 ELAVVRDQVLELYD
-436 LYQLFAQQRVN
+436 LYQLFAQQRAN
-447 RGAMDFDT
+447 RGALDFDT

-460 ICNEM
+460 VCNDM
-465 GKIEQI
+465 GKIERI
-471 VPLHRN
+471 EPLHRN
-477 HAHRM
+477 HAHRL

-497 LTRHKRLGL
+497 LTRTNRLGL
-506 YRVHESSTP
+506 YRVHEGSTP
-515 EKLGQLR
+515 ERLGQLR
-522 EYLRALGLHLGGGD
+522 EYLRGMGLTLGGGD

-544 VLLAKAK
+544 KLLNAVKA
-551 EREDYEVI
+551 RDDYEVI

-580 GLAYSDYAHFTSPI
+580 GLAYKSYTHFTSPI

-602 HRVIKATLNR
+602 HRVIKAQLKR
-612 RKYTPK
+612 RKYMPK
-618 ADGVVRAKGEP
+618 VEGFERAPGEP
-629 LKEYEFSVWDRLG
+629 LKEYEHSVWERLG
-642 VVLSAHE
+642 VVLSAYE

-662 LKCWYVREHIGGVF
+662 LKCWYVREHIGEVF

-684 SFGLFVTL
+684 NFGLFVTL
-692 DSLYVEGLV
+692 DNFYVEGLV

-715 AMHELRGERT
+715 SMHELRGERT

-738 ISRVDLEARR
+738 ITRVDLEARR
-748 IDFSLVK
+748 IDFALVK
-755 NPLSYEAV
+755 NPLSFEAV

-770 GEEPSRHYKKTAKP
+770 AEEPAKRYKKAAKP

-794 KQRREAQRQ
+794 KQRRAAQRQ
-803 AAKKKAAAAR
+803 AAKKKMAA
-813 SKSSKSSKK
+813 KSKK
-822 SGRKSR
+822 TAYKSR

>member
-1 MSNRK
+1 MSSRRQ
-6 ADLDAEIPLLLIPG
+6 DSDANIPILLVPG
-20 DQASAYDPDVPSR
+20 DQASAYDPDVPMR
-33 EDILAY
+33 EDILAF
-39 FRAHTDGL
+39 FRSQGDDLTTEML
-47 ALDELIAHFRVER
+47 VEHFKIER

-67 KRRLT
+67 QRRLT
-72 AMARDGQLITRAGV
+72 AMVRDGQLANRAGT

-97 EGRIQGHRDGFG
+97 EGKVQGHRDGFG
-109 FFIPDNPELPDIF
+109 FFIPDNKELPDVY

-139 NPTGN
+139 NPTGS

-154 EVLERGTTALVGRLL
+154 EVLERSTSSLVGRVLNENG
-169 HEDGGYVVVPEDRR
+169 HFVVVPEDQR

-188 YIAPG
+188 YIAPA
-193 DLGGAVHGQ
+193 DLAGAEHGQ
-202 VVSCEIIRQPS
+202 VVACEIIRQPS
-213 RHLPPQGKITEI
+213 RHVPPQGKITEV

-243 DVPHQFSEATLAEA
+243 DVPHQFSEATLAQA
-257 AKLPTRVMAADLQ
+257 AKLPSRVMAADLQ

-276 EVPFFTI
+276 DLPFFTI
-283 DGEDARDFDDAVYGE
+283 DGEDARDFDDAIYGE
-298 LTEIPSGRGSKQAW
+298 LTEVPSGKGTKQAW
-312 RLLVAIADVSHYVK
+312 RLLVAIADVSHYVQ
-326 PDHPIDE
+326 PGQPIDD
-333 DALERGTSVYF
+333 DAIERGTSVYF

-359 ICSLNPHEDR
+359 ICSLNPDEDR

-376 IVHASGAQAGTV
+376 LVHATGAYAGTV

-407 QVWNMIQQPDGPTAR
+407 QVWDIIQQPDGPTAR
-422 EFAEIKEQVLQLYE
+422 ELAVVRDQVLELYD
-436 LYQLFAQQRVN
+436 LYQLFAQQRAN
-447 RGAMDFDT
+447 RGALDFDT

-460 ICNEM
+460 VCNDM
-465 GKIEQI
+465 GKIERI
-471 VPLHRN
+471 EPLHRN
-477 HAHRM
+477 HAHRL

-497 LTRHKRLGL
+497 LTRTNRLGL
-506 YRVHESSTP
+506 YRVHEGSTP

-522 EYLRALGLHLGGGD
+522 EYLRGMGLSLGGGD

-544 VLLAKAK
+544 KLLNAVKA
-551 EREDYEVI
+551 RDDYEVI

-580 GLAYSDYAHFTSPI
+580 GLAYKSYTHFTSPI

-602 HRVIKATLNR
+602 HRVIKAQLKR
-612 RKYTPK
+612 RKYMPK
-618 ADGVVRAKGEP
+618 VEGFERAPDEP
-629 LKEYEFSVWDRLG
+629 LKEYEHSVWERLG
-642 VVLSAHE
+642 VVLSAYE

-662 LKCWYVREHIGGVF
+662 LKCWYVREHIGEVF

-684 SFGLFVTL
+684 NFGLFVTL
-692 DSLYVEGLV
+692 DNFYVEGLV

-715 AMHELRGERT
+715 SMHELRGERT

-738 ISRVDLEARR
+738 ITRVDLEARR
-748 IDFSLVK
+748 IDFALVK
-755 NPLSYEAV
+755 NPLSFEAV

-770 GEEPSRHYKKTAKP
+770 AEEPAKRYKKAAKP

-794 KQRREAQRQ
+794 KQRRAAQRQ
-803 AAKKKAAAAR
+803 AAKKKMAA
-813 SKSSKSSKK
+813 KSKK
-822 SGRKSR
+822 TAYKSR

>member
-1 MSNRK
+1 MSSRRQ
-6 ADLDAEIPLLLIPG
+6 DSDANIPILLVPG
-20 DQASAYDPDVPSR
+20 DQASAYDPDVPMR
-33 EDILAY
+33 EDILAF
-39 FRAHTDGL
+39 FRSQGDDLTTEML
-47 ALDELIAHFRVER
+47 VEHFKIER

-67 KRRLT
+67 QRRLT
-72 AMARDGQLITRAGV
+72 AMARDGQLANRDGT

-97 EGRIQGHRDGFG
+97 EGKVQGHRDGFG
-109 FFIPDNPELPDIF
+109 FFIPDNKELPDVY
-122 LPPIEM
+122 LPPVEM

-139 NPTGN
+139 NPTGS

-154 EVLERGTTALVGRLL
+154 EVLERSTSSLVGRVLNENG
-169 HEDGGYVVVPEDRR
+169 HFVVVPEDQR

-193 DLGGAVHGQ
+193 DLAGAEHGQ
-202 VVSCEIIRQPS
+202 VVACEIIRQPS
-213 RHLPPQGKITEI
+213 RHVPPQGKITEV

-243 DVPHQFSEATLAEA
+243 DVPHQFSEATLAQA
-257 AKLPTRVMAADLQ
+257 AKLPSHVMAADLQ

-276 EVPFFTI
+276 DLPFFTI
-283 DGEDARDFDDAVYGE
+283 DGEDARDFDDAIYGE
-298 LTEIPSGRGSKQAW
+298 LTEVPSGKGTKQAW
-312 RLLVAIADVSHYVK
+312 RLLVAIADVSHYVQ
-326 PDHPIDE
+326 PGQPIDD
-333 DALERGTSVYF
+333 DAIERGTSVYF

-359 ICSLNPHEDR
+359 ICSLNPDEDR

-376 IVHASGAQAGTV
+376 LVHATGAYAGTV

-407 QVWNMIQQPDGPTAR
+407 QVWDIIQQPDGPTAR
-422 EFAEIKEQVLQLYE
+422 ELAVVRDQVLELYD
-436 LYQLFAQQRVN
+436 LYQLFAQQRAN
-447 RGAMDFDT
+447 RGALDFDT

-460 ICNEM
+460 VCNDM
-465 GKIEQI
+465 GKIERI
-471 VPLHRN
+471 EPLHRN
-477 HAHRM
+477 HAHRL

-497 LTRHKRLGL
+497 LTRTNRLGL
-506 YRVHESSTP
+506 YRVHEGSTP

-522 EYLRALGLHLGGGD
+522 EYLRGMGLTLGGGD

-544 VLLAKAK
+544 KLLNAVKA
-551 EREDYEVI
+551 RDDYEVI

-580 GLAYSDYAHFTSPI
+580 GLAYKSYTHFTSPI

-602 HRVIKATLNR
+602 HRVIKAQLKR
-612 RKYTPK
+612 RKYMPK
-618 ADGVVRAKGEP
+618 VEGFERAPGEP
-629 LKEYEFSVWDRLG
+629 LKEYEHSVWERLG
-642 VVLSAHE
+642 VVLSAYE

-662 LKCWYVREHIGGVF
+662 LKCWYVREHIGEVF

-684 SFGLFVTL
+684 NFGLFVTL
-692 DSLYVEGLV
+692 DNFYVEGLV

-715 AMHELRGERT
+715 SMHELRGERT

-738 ISRVDLEARR
+738 ITRVDLEARR
-748 IDFSLVK
+748 IDFALVK
-755 NPLSYEAV
+755 NPLSFEAV

-770 GEEPSRHYKKTAKP
+770 AEEPAKRYKKAAKP

-794 KQRREAQRQ
+794 KQRRAAQRQ
-803 AAKKKAAAAR
+803 AAKKKMAA
-813 SKSSKSSKK
+813 KSKK
-822 SGRKSR
+822 TAYKSR

>member
-1 MSNRK
+1 MSSRRQ
-6 ADLDAEIPLLLIPG
+6 DSDANIPILLVPG
-20 DQASAYDPDVPSR
+20 DQASAYDPDVPMR
-33 EDILAY
+33 EDILAF
-39 FRAHTDGL
+39 FRSQGDDLTTEML
-47 ALDELIAHFRVER
+47 VEHFKIER

-67 KRRLT
+67 QRRLT
-72 AMARDGQLITRAGV
+72 AMVRDGQLANRAGT

-97 EGRIQGHRDGFG
+97 EGKVQGHRDGFG
-109 FFIPDNPELPDIF
+109 FFIPDNKELPDVY

-139 NPTGN
+139 NPTGS

-154 EVLERGTTALVGRLL
+154 EVLERSTSSLVGRVLNENG
-169 HEDGGYVVVPEDRR
+169 HFVVVPEDQR

-193 DLGGAVHGQ
+193 DLAGAEHGQ
-202 VVSCEIIRQPS
+202 VVACEIIRQPS
-213 RHLPPQGKITEI
+213 RHVPPQGKITEV

-243 DVPHQFSEATLAEA
+243 DVPHQFSEATLAQA
-257 AKLPTRVMAADLQ
+257 AKLPSHVMAADLQ

-276 EVPFFTI
+276 DLPFFTI
-283 DGEDARDFDDAVYGE
+283 DGEDARDFDDAIYGE
-298 LTEIPSGRGSKQAW
+298 LTEVPSGKGTKQAW
-312 RLLVAIADVSHYVK
+312 RLLVAIADVSHYVQ
-326 PDHPIDE
+326 PGQPIDD
-333 DALERGTSVYF
+333 DAIERGTSVYF

-359 ICSLNPHEDR
+359 ICSLNPDEDR
-369 LVLVCDM
+369 LALVCDM
-376 IVHASGAQAGTV
+376 LVHATGAYAGTV

-407 QVWNMIQQPDGPTAR
+407 QVWDIIQQPDGPTAR
-422 EFAEIKEQVLQLYE
+422 ELAVVRDQVLELYD
-436 LYQLFAQQRVN
+436 LYQLFAQQRAN
-447 RGAMDFDT
+447 RGALDFDT

-460 ICNEM
+460 VCNDM
-465 GKIEQI
+465 GKIERI
-471 VPLHRN
+471 EPLHRN
-477 HAHRM
+477 HAHRL

-497 LTRHKRLGL
+497 LTRTNRLGL
-506 YRVHESSTP
+506 YRVHEGSTP

-522 EYLRALGLHLGGGD
+522 EYLRGMGLTLGGGD

-544 VLLAKAK
+544 KLLNAVKA
-551 EREDYEVI
+551 RDDYEVI

-580 GLAYSDYAHFTSPI
+580 GLAYKSYTHFTSPI

-602 HRVIKATLNR
+602 HRVIKAQLKR
-612 RKYTPK
+612 RKYMPK
-618 ADGVVRAKGEP
+618 VEGLERAPGEP
-629 LKEYEFSVWDRLG
+629 LKEYEHSVWERLG
-642 VVLSAHE
+642 VVLSAYE

-662 LKCWYVREHIGGVF
+662 LKCWYVREHIGEVF

-684 SFGLFVTL
+684 NFGLFVTL
-692 DSLYVEGLV
+692 DNFYVEGLV

-715 AMHELRGERT
+715 SMHELRGERT

-738 ISRVDLEARR
+738 ITRVDLEARR
-748 IDFSLVK
+748 IDFALVK
-755 NPLSYEAV
+755 NPLSFEAV

-770 GEEPSRHYKKTAKP
+770 AEEPAKRYKKAAKP

-794 KQRREAQRQ
+794 KQRRAAQRQ
-803 AAKKKAAAAR
+803 AAKKKMAA
-813 SKSSKSSKK
+813 KSKK
-822 SGRKSR
+822 TAYKSR

>member
-1 MSNRK
+1 MSSRRQ
-6 ADLDAEIPLLLIPG
+6 DSDANIPILLVPG
-20 DQASAYDPDVPSR
+20 DQASAYDPDVPMR
-33 EDILAY
+33 EDILAF
-39 FRAHTDGL
+39 FRSQGDDLTTEML
-47 ALDELIAHFRVER
+47 VEHFKIER

-67 KRRLT
+67 QRRLT
-72 AMARDGQLITRAGV
+72 AMVRDGQLANRAGT

-97 EGRIQGHRDGFG
+97 EGKVQGHRDGFG
-109 FFIPDNPELPDIF
+109 FFIPDNKELPDVY
-122 LPPIEM
+122 LPPVEM

-139 NPTGN
+139 NPTGS

-154 EVLERGTTALVGRLL
+154 EVLERSTSSLVGRVLNENG
-169 HEDGGYVVVPEDRR
+169 HFVVVPEDQR

-188 YIAPG
+188 YIAPA
-193 DLGGAVHGQ
+193 DLAGAEHGQ
-202 VVSCEIIRQPS
+202 VVACEIIRQPS
-213 RHLPPQGKITEI
+213 RHVPPQGKITEV

-243 DVPHQFSEATLAEA
+243 DVPHQFSEATLAQA
-257 AKLPTRVMAADLQ
+257 AKLPSRVMAADLQ

-276 EVPFFTI
+276 DLPFFTI
-283 DGEDARDFDDAVYGE
+283 DGEDARDFDDAIYGE
-298 LTEIPSGRGSKQAW
+298 LAEVPSGKGTKQAW
-312 RLLVAIADVSHYVK
+312 RLLVAIADVSHYVQ
-326 PDHPIDE
+326 PGQPIDD
-333 DALERGTSVYF
+333 DAIERGTSVYF

-359 ICSLNPHEDR
+359 ICSLNPDEDR

-376 IVHASGAQAGTV
+376 LVHATGAYAGTV

-407 QVWNMIQQPDGPTAR
+407 QVWDIIQQPDGPTAR
-422 EFAEIKEQVLQLYE
+422 ELAVVRDQVLELYD
-436 LYQLFAQQRVN
+436 LYQLFAQQRAN
-447 RGAMDFDT
+447 RGALDFDT

-460 ICNEM
+460 VCNDM
-465 GKIEQI
+465 GKIERI
-471 VPLHRN
+471 EPLHRN
-477 HAHRM
+477 HAHRL

-497 LTRHKRLGL
+497 LTRTNRLGL
-506 YRVHESSTP
+506 YRVHEGSTP

-522 EYLRALGLHLGGGD
+522 EYLRGMGLTLGGGD

-544 VLLAKAK
+544 KLLNAVKA
-551 EREDYEVI
+551 RDDYEVI

-580 GLAYSDYAHFTSPI
+580 GLAYKSYTHFTSPI

-602 HRVIKATLNR
+602 HRVIKAQLKR
-612 RKYTPK
+612 RKYMPK
-618 ADGVVRAKGEP
+618 VEGLERAPGEP
-629 LKEYEFSVWDRLG
+629 LKEYEHSVWERLG
-642 VVLSAHE
+642 VVLSAYE

-662 LKCWYVREHIGGVF
+662 LKCWYVREHIGEVF

-684 SFGLFVTL
+684 NFGLFVTL
-692 DSLYVEGLV
+692 DNFYVEGLV

-715 AMHELRGERT
+715 SMHELRGERT

-738 ISRVDLEARR
+738 ITRVDLEARR
-748 IDFSLVK
+748 IDFALVK
-755 NPLSYEAV
+755 NPLSFEAV

-770 GEEPSRHYKKTAKP
+770 AEEPAKRYKKAAKP

-794 KQRREAQRQ
+794 KQRRAAQRQ
-803 AAKKKAAAAR
+803 AAKKKMAA
-813 SKSSKSSKK
+813 KSKK
-822 SGRKSR
+822 TAYKSR

>member
-1 MSNRK
+1 MSSRRQ
-6 ADLDAEIPLLLIPG
+6 DLDAEIPILLVPG
-20 DQASAYDPDVPSR
+20 DQASAYDPDVPAR

-39 FRAHTDGL
+39 FREHADGIE
-47 ALDELIAHFRVER
+47 LDELIEHFKVER
-60 EATLIGL
+60 DATLIGL

-72 AMARDGQLITRAGV
+72 AMVRDGQLMTRAGA
-86 WHMVK
+86 WYMVK

-97 EGRIQGHRDGFG
+97 EGKIQGHRDGFG
-109 FFIPDNPELPDIF
+109 FFIPDNKELPDIF
-122 LPPIEM
+122 LPPVEM

-144 YKGKLEGSIV
+144 YKGKLEGSII
-154 EVLERGTTALVGRLL
+154 EVLERGTSSLVGRVL
-169 HEDGGYVVVPEDRR
+169 HEDGNYVVVPEDQRM
-183 IKHDV
+183 KHDV
-188 YIAPG
+188 YIATG
-193 DLGGAVHGQ
+193 DLAGAVHGQ
-202 VVSCEIIRQPS
+202 VVTCEIIRQPS
-213 RHLPPQGKITEI
+213 RHLPPQGKIIEI

-243 DVPHQFSEATLAEA
+243 DVPHQFSEATLAA
-257 AKLPTRVMAADLQ
+257 ASKLPTRVMAADMP

-276 EVPFFTI
+276 DVPFFTI
-283 DGEDARDFDDAVYGE
+283 DGEDARDFDDAIYGE
-298 LTEIPSGRGSKQAW
+298 LTEVPSGRGTKQAW

-326 PDHPIDE
+326 PGDPIDE
-333 DALERGTSVYF
+333 DAMERGTSVYF

-359 ICSLNPHEDR
+359 ICSLNPDEER

-376 IVHASGAQAGTV
+376 LVHATGAHAGTT

-407 QVWNMIQQPDGPTAR
+407 QVWDMIQQPDGPTAR
-422 EFAEIKEQVLQLYE
+422 DFAVVKDQILQLYD

-460 ICNEM
+460 VCNDM

-477 HAHRM
+477 HAHRL

-497 LTRHKRLGL
+497 LTRNKRLGL

-522 EYLRALGLHLGGGD
+522 EYLRGLGLHLGGGD

-544 VLLAKAK
+544 VLLNKAK
-551 EREDYEVI
+551 EREDFEII

-580 GLAYSDYAHFTSPI
+580 GLAYQSYAHFTSPI

-602 HRVIKATLNR
+602 HRVIKAALKR
-612 RKYTPK
+612 RSYTPK
-618 ADGVVRAKGEP
+618 VDGLERAKDEP
-629 LKEYEFSVWDRLG
+629 LKEFEHGVWDRLG

-662 LKCWYVREHIGGVF
+662 LKCWYVREHIGEVF

-706 GSEYFQYNE
+706 GTEYFKYNE

-748 IDFSLVK
+748 IDFALIN
-755 NPLSYEAV
+755 NPLSYDAV

-770 GEEPSRHYKKTAKP
+770 GEEPSRRYKKAAKP
-784 KPEALRGTTA
+784 KPVALRGTTA

-803 AAKKKAAAAR
+803 AARKKAAAER
-813 SKSSKSSKK
+813 GRK